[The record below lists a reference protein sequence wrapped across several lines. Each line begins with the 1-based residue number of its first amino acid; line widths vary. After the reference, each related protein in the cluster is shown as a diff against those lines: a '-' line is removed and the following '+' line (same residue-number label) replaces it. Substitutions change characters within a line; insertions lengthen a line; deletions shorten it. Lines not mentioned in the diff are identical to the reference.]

1 MPVYEYSD
9 SDNNFFSA
17 ETTDIQRPEP
27 KFGDEKLPTWTEAL
41 NPFSENKVLSDV
53 RDASFRTDN
62 TLGSY
67 LAFTSFNHFE
77 DVEGYNPFENEDELS
92 GYEGYAD
99 KFIHSG
105 SPQETIAIKERINR
119 EIQDRKLNTEAGGA
133 GIITS
138 GIMSLLDPVNWAAM
152 SLPFGTMV
160 RGGSIASTAGKFALA
175 NAAGGTITEAVLSST
190 QQTRTVE
197 ESLFNIGAD
206 AVIGGILGSAAQ
218 LVKNRG
224 KLGDSFKND
233 LLGEQQIQPQNI
245 PNNIPGDRSIGA
257 AEVFDTTLEQEAMRG
272 PSFINKTTSV
282 SPTGRLGQSPSKASR
297 QYNQQLAE
305 NNFTYEKNIEGIATP
320 AAVET
325 KVRGYEALIYKQVE
339 STNDHFI
346 AFKKSGG
353 IFNDKKLNY
362 IEFSEQVGDAMRN
375 GDRHAIPE
383 IAEAARSIRPI
394 VESTR
399 DIMIELGILDKNVK
413 VSTAESYFPRIY
425 KFDKI
430 ISDRTKFKKILA
442 DYLEETNQI
451 AVNKAQGSLDKAV
464 AGIERAENARPAA
477 DKLGAEIREAES
489 WSGKKTE
496 LLSEVDKNIRLI
508 GEKQAVA
515 DELNTLKGL
524 DKQTKKQA
532 KRQSQLERKLS
543 AIDSAEQTLPKLQ
556 RHLEILDKPRQFRNE
571 HARLSRHA
579 NSLTRFD
586 RRRQAAMRRME
597 PMDREGLEA
606 AADDIIN
613 KIIGAPSGIVSR
625 ELIPDGLTKHAG
637 FTKARTLNIP
647 DERIKD
653 FLESDVNYV
662 MENYIRQVAPEIE
675 LTKQFGRVDMADQI
689 KAITDDYSRMISE
702 FRHPKRESIEK
713 KLASAKFDKDKAK
726 FAKQLDKISK
736 EESKS
741 RAKLEK
747 RRDAD
752 LRDIRAMRDRLLG
765 TYGAPKDPASFFV
778 RAGRVARHVNF
789 LRLLGGMTLSSL
801 PDMARPIMQHGLRS
815 SLKPLGKM
823 LTNIS
828 AMRIAKA
835 DLREMGIGL
844 EYVLS
849 SRSKAFADL
858 SDPYSRRSFLERGL
872 TWSSQKFGNLTLMNQ
887 YTDVMKMWTGLITQS
902 KVLNAAK
909 AVAGGKKLSKKEITK
924 LAHIG
929 IDESMLHRIAEQYSR
944 HGEDLDG
951 LLTGHSHLWDDR
963 VVREAFQSAILKDV
977 RTTVITPGIGD
988 TPLMMSSELGKIV
1001 MQFKTFFFAT
1011 HNRALVSGIQS
1022 GDASFYYGALLQ
1034 VGLGALV
1041 YVLKSMLAG
1050 RDINTEPANLVKEGL
1065 DWSGMMGWLG
1075 EPNNVLEN
1083 LSGGTYGMSALFGA
1097 PPASRYQSRNGIG
1110 ALLGPT
1116 FDLGGDIKNITAGVL
1131 NGEFGDREVRSSRKL
1146 LPFQNLLYLAPLL
1159 NQVEDQLK

>member
-1 MPVYEYSD
+1 MPIYEMEPERILPADVNTIQQPEPVYG
-9 SDNNFFSA
+9 DN
-17 ETTDIQRPEP
+17 
-27 KFGDEKLPTWTEAL
+27 EKPSWYAPL
-41 NPFSENKVLSDV
+41 NPLDDSNDTKRL
-53 RDASFRTDN
+53 RDAAFRIDN
-62 TLGSY
+62 SVGS
-67 LAFTSFNHFE
+67 LIATIPFNQFE
-77 DVEGYNPFENEDELS
+77 AVEGYNPFEDDNTLA
-92 GYEGYAD
+92 GYEDYAD
-99 KFIHSG
+99 AFIHSQ
-105 SPQETIAIKERINR
+105 SPLETSAIKQRIDR
-119 EIQDRKLNTEAGGA
+119 QIQDRTLLAEAGGA
-133 GIITS
+133 GFTS
-138 GIMSLLDPVNWAAM
+138 SLAMGVIDPINVAAVFIPGGM
-152 SLPFGTMV
+152 AV
-160 RGGSIASTAGKFALA
+160 RGGSVARTAGTLALS
-175 NAAGGTITEAVLSST
+175 NAAAGVLSETALSAT
-190 QQTRTVE
+190 QETRTLT
-197 ESLFNIGAD
+197 ESALNVAFD
-206 AVIGGILGSAAQ
+206 ATLGGVMGSAIQ

-224 KLGDSFKND
+224 SLAAKFRND
-233 LLGEQQIQPQNI
+233 VIGEQQTQPQNI

-257 AEVFDTTLEQEAMRG
+257 AEVFDTTLEQEAIKG
-272 PSFINKTTSV
+272 PSFVNRTMNV
-282 SPTGRLGQSPSKASR
+282 SPVGRVAQSPSKIAR
-297 QYNQQLAE
+297 QVNQQLTE
-305 NNFTYEKNIEGIATP
+305 NNFTYAKNEEGIASFG
-320 AAVET
+320 AVET
-325 KVRGYEALIYKQVE
+325 AVRRFDALIYKQVE
-339 STNDHFI
+339 STRDYYKQYKQ
-346 AFKKSGG
+346 AARTGG
-353 IFNDKKLNY
+353 DTRMSH
-362 IEFSEQVGDAMRN
+362 IEFSEAVGDAMRN
-375 GDRHAIPE
+375 GDQHAIPQ
-383 IAEAARSIRPI
+383 IAEAARAIRPI
-394 VESTR
+394 VEQTK
-399 DIMIELGILDKNVK
+399 DHMVELGILREGVK
-413 VSTAESYFPRIY
+413 VTTAESYFPRIY

-430 ISDRTKFKKILA
+430 LSDRSEFKKVIA
-442 DYLEETNQI
+442 DWLGETNQI

-496 LLSEVDKNIRLI
+496 LLSEVDKNIRLV
-508 GEKQAVA
+508 GEKQAVT
-515 DELNTLKGL
+515 DELSALRGL
-524 DKQTKKQA
+524 EKQTKKQA
-532 KRQSQLERKLS
+532 KRQAQLERKLS

-597 PMDREGLEA
+597 PMAREELEA

-613 KIIGAPSGIVSR
+613 KIIGAPAGIVPG

-647 DERIKD
+647 DEWIKD

-675 LTKQFGRVDMADQI
+675 LTKRFGRVDMDGQI
-689 KAITDDYSRMISE
+689 KAITEDYNRLISE
-702 FRHPKRESIEK
+702 AATPKE
-713 KLASAKFDKDKAK
+713 
-726 FAKQLDKISK
+726 
-736 EESKS
+736 

-789 LRLLGGMTLSSL
+789 LRLLGGMTISSL

-815 SLKPLGKM
+815 ALKPLGKM
-823 LTNIS
+823 MTDIS
-828 AMRIAKA
+828 KMRIAKA

-844 EYVLS
+844 EYALS
-849 SRSKAFADL
+849 SRSKVIADL
-858 SDPYSRRSFLERGL
+858 NDPYSRRSFLERGL
-872 TWSSQKFGNLTLMNQ
+872 EWSSQKFGNFTLMNQ
-887 YTDVMKMWTGLITQS
+887 YTDTMKMWSGLITQS

-929 IDESMLHRIAEQYSR
+929 IDESMLHRIADQYSR

-1034 VGLGALV
+1034 VGLGSLV
-1041 YVLKSMLAG
+1041 YVLKSMMAG
-1050 RDINTEPANLVKEGL
+1050 REINTDPANLVKEGL

-1083 LSGGTYGMSALFGA
+1083 LSGGTYGMSAMFGG

-1131 NGEFGDREVRSSRKL
+1131 NGEFDDREVRSVRKL
-1146 LPFQNLLYLAPLL
+1146 LPFQNLFYLAPLL
-1159 NQVEDQLK
+1159 NQVEEQMK

>member
-1 MPVYEYSD
+1 MSIYEMEPERILPADVNAIQQPEPVYG
-9 SDNNFFSA
+9 DN
-17 ETTDIQRPEP
+17 
-27 KFGDEKLPTWTEAL
+27 EKPSWYAPL
-41 NPFSENKVLSDV
+41 NPLDDSNDTKRL
-53 RDASFRTDN
+53 RDAAFRIDN
-62 TLGSY
+62 SVGS
-67 LAFTSFNHFE
+67 LIATIPFNQFE
-77 DVEGYNPFENEDELS
+77 AVEGYNPFEDDNTLA
-92 GYEGYAD
+92 GYEDYAD
-99 KFIHSG
+99 AFIHSQ
-105 SPQETIAIKERINR
+105 SPLETSAIKQRIDR
-119 EIQDRKLNTEAGGA
+119 QIQDRTLLAEAGGA
-133 GIITS
+133 GFTS
-138 GIMSLLDPVNWAAM
+138 SLAMGVIDPINVAATFIPGG
-152 SLPFGTMV
+152 LAV
-160 RGGSIASTAGKFALA
+160 RGGSVARTAGTLALS
-175 NAAGGTITEAVLSST
+175 NAAAGVASEVALSNT
-190 QQTRTVE
+190 QETRTLT
-197 ESLFNIGAD
+197 ESALNVAFD
-206 AVIGGILGSAAQ
+206 ATLGGVMGSAIQ

-224 KLGDSFKND
+224 ALAAKFRND
-233 LLGEQQIQPQNI
+233 VIGEQQTQPQNI

-257 AEVFDTTLEQEAMRG
+257 AEVFDTTLEQEAIKG
-272 PSFINKTTSV
+272 PSFVNRTMNV
-282 SPTGRLGQSPSKASR
+282 SPVGRVAQSPSKIAR
-297 QYNQQLAE
+297 QVNQQLTE
-305 NNFTYEKNIEGIATP
+305 NNFTYAKNEEGIASFG
-320 AAVET
+320 AVET
-325 KVRGYEALIYKQVE
+325 AVRRFDALIYKQVE
-339 STNDHFI
+339 STRDYYKQYKQ
-346 AFKKSGG
+346 AARTGG
-353 IFNDKKLNY
+353 DTRMSH
-362 IEFSEQVGDAMRN
+362 IEFSEAVGDAMRN
-375 GDRHAIPE
+375 GDQHAIPQV
-383 IAEAARSIRPI
+383 AEAARAIRPI
-394 VESTR
+394 VEQTK
-399 DIMIELGILDKNVK
+399 DHMVELGILREGVK
-413 VSTAESYFPRIY
+413 VTTAESYFPRIY

-430 ISDRTKFKKILA
+430 LSDRSEFKKVIA
-442 DYLEETNQI
+442 DWLGETNQI

-477 DKLGAEIREAES
+477 EKLGAEIREAES

-496 LLSEVDKNIRLI
+496 LLSEVDKNVRLI
-508 GEKQAVA
+508 GEKQAVT
-515 DELNTLKGL
+515 DELSALKGL
-524 DKQTKKQA
+524 EKQTKKQA
-532 KRQSQLERKLS
+532 KRQAQLERKLS

-571 HARLSRHA
+571 HAKLTRHA

-606 AADDIIN
+606 AADNIIN
-613 KIIGAPSGIVSR
+613 KIIGAPAGIVPG

-675 LTKQFGRVDMADQI
+675 LTKRFGRVDMDGQI
-689 KAITDDYSRMISE
+689 KAITEDYNRLISE
-702 FRHPKRESIEK
+702 AATPKE
-713 KLASAKFDKDKAK
+713 
-726 FAKQLDKISK
+726 
-736 EESKS
+736 

-789 LRLLGGMTLSSL
+789 LRLLGGMTISSL

-815 SLKPLGKM
+815 ALKPLGKM
-823 LTNIS
+823 MTDIS
-828 AMRIAKA
+828 KMRIAKA

-844 EYVLS
+844 EYALS
-849 SRSKAFADL
+849 SRSKVIADL
-858 SDPYSRRSFLERGL
+858 NDPYSRRSFLERGL
-872 TWSSQKFGNLTLMNQ
+872 EWSSQKFGNFTLMNQ
-887 YTDVMKMWTGLITQS
+887 YTDTMKMWSGLITQS
-902 KVLNAAK
+902 KVLNAANV
-909 AVAGGKKLSKKEITK
+909 VAGGKKLSKKESTK

-929 IDESMLHRIAEQYSR
+929 IDESMLHRIADQYSR

-951 LLTGHSHLWDDR
+951 LLTGHSHMWDDR

-1034 VGLGALV
+1034 VGLGSLV
-1041 YVLKSMLAG
+1041 YVLKSMMAG
-1050 RDINTEPANLVKEGL
+1050 REINTDPANLVKEGL

-1083 LSGGTYGMSALFGA
+1083 LSGGTYGMSAMFGG

-1131 NGEFGDREVRSSRKL
+1131 NGEFDDREVRSVRKL
-1146 LPFQNLLYLAPLL
+1146 LPFQNLFYLAPLL
-1159 NQVEDQLK
+1159 NQVEEQLK

>member
-1 MPVYEYSD
+1 MPIYEMEPERILPADVNAIQQPEPVYG
-9 SDNNFFSA
+9 DN
-17 ETTDIQRPEP
+17 
-27 KFGDEKLPTWTEAL
+27 EKPSWYAPL
-41 NPFSENKVLSDV
+41 NPLDDSNETKRL
-53 RDASFRTDN
+53 RDAAFRIDN
-62 TLGSY
+62 SVGS
-67 LAFTSFNHFE
+67 LIATIPFNQFE
-77 DVEGYNPFENEDELS
+77 AVEGYNPFEDDNTLA
-92 GYEGYAD
+92 GYEDYAD
-99 KFIHSG
+99 AFIHSQ
-105 SPQETIAIKERINR
+105 SPLETSAIKQRIDR
-119 EIQDRKLNTEAGGA
+119 QVQDRTLLAEAGGA
-133 GIITS
+133 GFTS
-138 GIMSLLDPVNWAAM
+138 SLAMGVIDPINVAATFIPGG
-152 SLPFGTMV
+152 LAV
-160 RGGSIASTAGKFALA
+160 RGGSVARTAGTLALS
-175 NAAGGTITEAVLSST
+175 NAGAGVLSETALSAT
-190 QQTRTVE
+190 QETRTLT
-197 ESLFNIGAD
+197 ESALNVAFD
-206 AVIGGILGSAAQ
+206 ATLGGVMGSAIQ

-224 KLGDSFKND
+224 ALAAKFRND
-233 LLGEQQIQPQNI
+233 VIGEQQTQPQNI

-257 AEVFDTTLEQEAMRG
+257 AEVFDTTLEQEAIKG
-272 PSFINKTTSV
+272 PSFVNRTMNV
-282 SPTGRLGQSPSKASR
+282 SPVGRVAQSPSKIAR
-297 QYNQQLAE
+297 QVNQQLAE
-305 NNFTYEKNIEGIATP
+305 NNFTYAKNEEGIASFG
-320 AAVET
+320 AVET
-325 KVRGYEALIYKQVE
+325 AVRRFDALVYKQVE
-339 STNDHFI
+339 STRDYYKQYKQ
-346 AFKKSGG
+346 AARTGG
-353 IFNDKKLNY
+353 DTRMSH
-362 IEFSEQVGDAMRN
+362 IEFSEAVGDAMRN
-375 GDRHAIPE
+375 GDQHAIPQV
-383 IAEAARSIRPI
+383 AEAARAIRPI
-394 VESTR
+394 VEQTKNH
-399 DIMIELGILDKNVK
+399 MVELGILREGVK
-413 VSTAESYFPRIY
+413 VTTAESYFPRIY

-430 ISDRTKFKKILA
+430 LSDRSEFKKVIA
-442 DYLEETNQI
+442 DWLGETNQI
-451 AVNKAQGSLDKAV
+451 AVNKAQGGLDKAV

-477 DKLGAEIREAES
+477 EKLGAEIREAES

-515 DELNTLKGL
+515 DELSALRRL

-532 KRQSQLERKLS
+532 KRQAQLERKLS

-571 HARLSRHA
+571 HAKLTRHA

-597 PMDREGLEA
+597 PMAREELEA

-613 KIIGAPSGIVSR
+613 KIIGAPAGIVPG

-675 LTKQFGRVDMADQI
+675 LTKRFGRVDMDGQI
-689 KAITDDYSRMISE
+689 KAITEDYNRLISE
-702 FRHPKRESIEK
+702 AATPKE
-713 KLASAKFDKDKAK
+713 
-726 FAKQLDKISK
+726 
-736 EESKS
+736 

-765 TYGAPKDPASFFV
+765 TYGAPKDPSSFFV

-789 LRLLGGMTLSSL
+789 LRLLGGMTISSL

-815 SLKPLGKM
+815 ALKPLGKM
-823 LTNIS
+823 MTDIS
-828 AMRIAKA
+828 KMRIAKA

-844 EYVLS
+844 EYALS
-849 SRSKAFADL
+849 SRSKVIADL
-858 SDPYSRRSFLERGL
+858 NDPYSRRSFLERGL
-872 TWSSQKFGNLTLMNQ
+872 EWSSQKFGNFTLMNQ
-887 YTDVMKMWTGLITQS
+887 YTDTMKMWSGLITQS
-902 KVLNAAK
+902 KVLNAANV
-909 AVAGGKKLSKKEITK
+909 VAGGKKLSKKEITK

-929 IDESMLHRIAEQYSR
+929 IDESMLHRIADQYSR

-1034 VGLGALV
+1034 VGLGSLV
-1041 YVLKSMLAG
+1041 YVLKSMMAG
-1050 RDINTEPANLVKEGL
+1050 REINTDPANLVKEGL

-1083 LSGGTYGMSALFGA
+1083 LSGGTYGMSAMFGG

-1131 NGEFGDREVRSSRKL
+1131 NGEFDDREVRSVRKL
-1146 LPFQNLLYLAPLL
+1146 LPFQNLFYLAPLL
-1159 NQVEDQLK
+1159 NQVEEQMK

>member
-1 MPVYEYSD
+1 MPIYEMEPERILSADVNAIQQPEPVYG
-9 SDNNFFSA
+9 DN
-17 ETTDIQRPEP
+17 
-27 KFGDEKLPTWTEAL
+27 EKPSWYAPL
-41 NPFSENKVLSDV
+41 NPLDDSNETKRL
-53 RDASFRTDN
+53 RDAAFRIDN
-62 TLGSY
+62 SVGS
-67 LAFTSFNHFE
+67 LIATIPFNQFE
-77 DVEGYNPFENEDELS
+77 AVEGYNPFEDDNTLA
-92 GYEGYAD
+92 GYEDYAD
-99 KFIHSG
+99 AFIHSQ
-105 SPQETIAIKERINR
+105 SPLETSAIKQRIDR
-119 EIQDRKLNTEAGGA
+119 QIQDRTLLAEAGGA
-133 GIITS
+133 GFTS
-138 GIMSLLDPVNWAAM
+138 SLAMGVIDPINVAATFIPGG
-152 SLPFGTMV
+152 LAV
-160 RGGSIASTAGKFALA
+160 RGGSVARTAGTLALS
-175 NAAGGTITEAVLSST
+175 NAGAGVLSETALSAT
-190 QQTRTVE
+190 QETRTLT
-197 ESLFNIGAD
+197 ESALNVTFD
-206 AVIGGILGSAAQ
+206 ATLGGVMGSAIQ

-224 KLGDSFKND
+224 ALAVKFRND
-233 LLGEQQIQPQNI
+233 VIGEQQTQLQNI

-257 AEVFDTTLEQEAMRG
+257 AEVFDTTLEQEAIKG
-272 PSFINKTTSV
+272 PSFVNRTMNV
-282 SPTGRLGQSPSKASR
+282 SPVGRVAQSPSKIAR
-297 QYNQQLAE
+297 QVNQQLAE
-305 NNFTYEKNIEGIATP
+305 NNFTYAKNEEGIASFG
-320 AAVET
+320 AVET
-325 KVRGYEALIYKQVE
+325 AVRRFDALVYKQVE
-339 STNDHFI
+339 STRDYYKQYKQ
-346 AFKKSGG
+346 AARTGG
-353 IFNDKKLNY
+353 DTSMSH
-362 IEFSEQVGDAMRN
+362 IEFSEAVGDAMRN
-375 GDRHAIPE
+375 GDQHAIPQV
-383 IAEAARSIRPI
+383 AEAARAIRPI
-394 VESTR
+394 VEQTKNH
-399 DIMIELGILDKNVK
+399 MVELGILREGVK
-413 VSTAESYFPRIY
+413 VTTAESYFPRIY

-430 ISDRTKFKKILA
+430 LSDRSEFKKVIA
-442 DYLEETNQI
+442 DWLGETNQI

-477 DKLGAEIREAES
+477 EKLGAEIREAES

-508 GEKQAVA
+508 GEKQAIT
-515 DELNTLKGL
+515 DELSALRGL
-524 DKQTKKQA
+524 EKQTKKQA
-532 KRQSQLERKLS
+532 KRQAQLESKLS

-597 PMDREGLEA
+597 PMAREELEA

-613 KIIGAPSGIVSR
+613 KIIGAPAGIVPG

-675 LTKQFGRVDMADQI
+675 LTKRFGRVDMDGQI
-689 KAITDDYSRMISE
+689 KAITEDYNRLISE
-702 FRHPKRESIEK
+702 AATPK
-713 KLASAKFDKDKAK
+713 D
-726 FAKQLDKISK
+726 
-736 EESKS
+736 

-765 TYGAPKDPASFFV
+765 TYGAPKDPSSFFV

-789 LRLLGGMTLSSL
+789 LRLLGGMTISSL

-815 SLKPLGKM
+815 ALKPLGKM
-823 LTNIS
+823 MTDIS
-828 AMRIAKA
+828 KMRIAKA

-844 EYVLS
+844 EYALS
-849 SRSKAFADL
+849 SRSKVIADL
-858 SDPYSRRSFLERGL
+858 NDPYSRRSFLERGL
-872 TWSSQKFGNLTLMNQ
+872 EWSSQKFGNFTLMNQ
-887 YTDVMKMWTGLITQS
+887 YTDTMKMWSGLITQS
-902 KVLNAAK
+902 KVLNAAN

-929 IDESMLHRIAEQYSR
+929 IDESMLHRIAYQYSR

-963 VVREAFQSAILKDV
+963 IVREAFQSAILKDV

-1034 VGLGALV
+1034 VGMGSLV
-1041 YVLKSMLAG
+1041 YVLKSMMAG
-1050 RDINTEPANLVKEGL
+1050 REINTDPANLVKEGL

-1083 LSGGTYGMSALFGA
+1083 LSGGTYGMSAMFGG

-1131 NGEFGDREVRSSRKL
+1131 NGEFDDREVRSIRKL
-1146 LPFQNLLYLAPLL
+1146 LPFQNLFYLAPLL
-1159 NQVEDQLK
+1159 NQVEDQMK

>member
-1 MPVYEYSD
+1 MPIYEMEPERILPADVNAIQQPEPVYG
-9 SDNNFFSA
+9 DN
-17 ETTDIQRPEP
+17 
-27 KFGDEKLPTWTEAL
+27 EKPSWYAPL
-41 NPFSENKVLSDV
+41 NPLDDSNDTKRL
-53 RDASFRTDN
+53 RDAAFRIDN
-62 TLGSY
+62 SVGS
-67 LAFTSFNHFE
+67 LIATIPFNQFE
-77 DVEGYNPFENEDELS
+77 AVEGYNPFEDDNTLA
-92 GYEGYAD
+92 GYEDYAD
-99 KFIHSG
+99 AFIHSQ
-105 SPQETIAIKERINR
+105 SPLETSAIKQRIDR
-119 EIQDRKLNTEAGGA
+119 QIQDRTLLAEAGGA
-133 GIITS
+133 GFTS
-138 GIMSLLDPVNWAAM
+138 SLAMGVIDPINVAATFIPGG
-152 SLPFGTMV
+152 LAV
-160 RGGSIASTAGKFALA
+160 RGGSVARTAGTLALS
-175 NAAGGTITEAVLSST
+175 NAAAGVASEVALSNT
-190 QQTRTVE
+190 QETRTLT
-197 ESLFNIGAD
+197 ESALNVAFD
-206 AVIGGILGSAAQ
+206 ATLGGVMGSAIQ

-224 KLGDSFKND
+224 ALAAKFRND
-233 LLGEQQIQPQNI
+233 VIGEQQTQPQNI

-257 AEVFDTTLEQEAMRG
+257 AEVFDTTLEQEAIKG
-272 PSFINKTTSV
+272 PSFVNRTMNV
-282 SPTGRLGQSPSKASR
+282 SPVGRVAQSPSKIAR
-297 QYNQQLAE
+297 QVNQQLAE
-305 NNFTYEKNIEGIATP
+305 NNFTYAKNEEGIASFG
-320 AAVET
+320 AVET
-325 KVRGYEALIYKQVE
+325 AVRRFDALIYKQVE
-339 STNDHFI
+339 STRDYYKQYKQ
-346 AFKKSGG
+346 AARTGG
-353 IFNDKKLNY
+353 DTRMSH
-362 IEFSEQVGDAMRN
+362 IEFSEAVGDAMRN
-375 GDRHAIPE
+375 GDQHAIPQV
-383 IAEAARSIRPI
+383 AEAARAIRPI
-394 VESTR
+394 VEQTKNH
-399 DIMIELGILDKNVK
+399 MVELGILREGVK
-413 VSTAESYFPRIY
+413 VTTAESYFPRIY

-430 ISDRTKFKKILA
+430 LSDRSEFKKVIA
-442 DYLEETNQI
+442 DWLGETNQI

-477 DKLGAEIREAES
+477 EKLGTEIREAES

-496 LLSEVDKNIRLI
+496 LLSEVDKNVRLI
-508 GEKQAVA
+508 GEKQAVT
-515 DELNTLKGL
+515 DELSALRGL
-524 DKQTKKQA
+524 EKQTKKQA
-532 KRQSQLERKLS
+532 KRQAQLERKLS

-571 HARLSRHA
+571 HAKLTRHA

-613 KIIGAPSGIVSR
+613 KIIGAPAGIVPG

-675 LTKQFGRVDMADQI
+675 LTKRFGRVDMDGQI
-689 KAITDDYSRMISE
+689 KAITEDYNRLISE
-702 FRHPKRESIEK
+702 ATTPKE
-713 KLASAKFDKDKAK
+713 
-726 FAKQLDKISK
+726 
-736 EESKS
+736 

-747 RRDAD
+747 RREAD

-789 LRLLGGMTLSSL
+789 LRLLGGMTISSL

-815 SLKPLGKM
+815 ALKPLGKM
-823 LTNIS
+823 MTDIS
-828 AMRIAKA
+828 KMRIAKA

-844 EYVLS
+844 EYALS
-849 SRSKAFADL
+849 SRSKVIADL
-858 SDPYSRRSFLERGL
+858 NDPYSRRSFLERGL
-872 TWSSQKFGNLTLMNQ
+872 EWSSQKFGNFTLMNQ
-887 YTDVMKMWTGLITQS
+887 YTDTMKMWSGLITQS
-902 KVLNAAK
+902 KVLDAAN

-929 IDESMLHRIAEQYSR
+929 IDESMLHRIADQYSR

-951 LLTGHSHLWDDR
+951 LLTGHSHMWDDS

-1034 VGLGALV
+1034 VGLGSLV
-1041 YVLKSMLAG
+1041 YVLKSMMAG
-1050 RDINTEPANLVKEGL
+1050 REINTDPANLVKEGL

-1083 LSGGTYGMSALFGA
+1083 LSGGTYGMSAMFGG

-1131 NGEFGDREVRSSRKL
+1131 NGEFDDREVRSVRKL
-1146 LPFQNLLYLAPLL
+1146 LPFQNLFYLAPLL
-1159 NQVEDQLK
+1159 NQVEEQMK

>member
-1 MPVYEYSD
+1 MPIYEMEPERVLSADVNAIQQPEPVYG
-9 SDNNFFSA
+9 DN
-17 ETTDIQRPEP
+17 
-27 KFGDEKLPTWTEAL
+27 EKPSWYAPL
-41 NPFSENKVLSDV
+41 NPLDDSNETKRL
-53 RDASFRTDN
+53 RDAAFRIDN
-62 TLGSY
+62 SVGS
-67 LAFTSFNHFE
+67 LIATIPFNQFE
-77 DVEGYNPFENEDELS
+77 AVDGYNPFEDDNTLA
-92 GYEGYAD
+92 GYEDYAD
-99 KFIHSG
+99 AFIHSQ
-105 SPQETIAIKERINR
+105 SPLETSAIKQRIDR
-119 EIQDRKLNTEAGGA
+119 QIQDRKLLAEAGGA
-133 GIITS
+133 GFTS
-138 GIMSLLDPVNWAAM
+138 SLAMGVIDPINVAATFIPGGM
-152 SLPFGTMV
+152 AV
-160 RGGSIASTAGKFALA
+160 RGGSVVRTAGTLALS
-175 NAAGGTITEAVLSST
+175 NAGAGVLSETALSAT
-190 QQTRTVE
+190 QETRTLT
-197 ESLFNIGAD
+197 ESALNVAFD
-206 AVIGGILGSAAQ
+206 ATLGGVMGSAIQ

-224 KLGDSFKND
+224 ALAAKFRND
-233 LLGEQQIQPQNI
+233 VIGEQQTQPQNI

-257 AEVFDTTLEQEAMRG
+257 AEVFDTTLEQEAIKG
-272 PSFINKTTSV
+272 PSFVNRTMNV
-282 SPTGRLGQSPSKASR
+282 SPVGRVAQSPSKIAR
-297 QYNQQLAE
+297 QVNQQLAE
-305 NNFTYEKNIEGIATP
+305 NNFTYAKNEEGIASFG
-320 AAVET
+320 AVET
-325 KVRGYEALIYKQVE
+325 AVRRFDALIYKQVE
-339 STNDHFI
+339 STRDYYKQYKQ
-346 AFKKSGG
+346 AARTGG
-353 IFNDKKLNY
+353 DTRMSH
-362 IEFSEQVGDAMRN
+362 IEFSEAVGDAMRN
-375 GDRHAIPE
+375 GDQHAIPQV
-383 IAEAARSIRPI
+383 AEAARAIRPI
-394 VESTR
+394 VEQTKNH
-399 DIMIELGILDKNVK
+399 MVELGILREGVK
-413 VSTAESYFPRIY
+413 VTTAESYFPRIY

-430 ISDRTKFKKILA
+430 LSDRSEFKKVIA
-442 DYLEETNQI
+442 DWLGETNQI

-464 AGIERAENARPAA
+464 AGIERAENARPVA

-496 LLSEVDKNIRLI
+496 LLSEVDKNVRLI
-508 GEKQAVA
+508 GEKQAVT
-515 DELNTLKGL
+515 DELSALRGL
-524 DKQTKKQA
+524 EKQTKKQA
-532 KRQSQLERKLS
+532 KRQAQLERKLS
-543 AIDSAEQTLPKLQ
+543 AIDSAEQSLPKLQ
-556 RHLEILDKPRQFRNE
+556 RHLEILDKPRQFSNQY
-571 HARLSRHA
+571 ARLSRHA

-597 PMDREGLEA
+597 PMAREELEA

-613 KIIGAPSGIVSR
+613 KIIGAPAGIVPG

-675 LTKQFGRVDMADQI
+675 LTKRFGRVDMDGQI
-689 KAITDDYSRMISE
+689 KSITEDYNRLISE
-702 FRHPKRESIEK
+702 AATPKE
-713 KLASAKFDKDKAK
+713 
-726 FAKQLDKISK
+726 
-736 EESKS
+736 

-789 LRLLGGMTLSSL
+789 LRLLGGMTISSL

-815 SLKPLGKM
+815 ALKPLGKM
-823 LTNIS
+823 MTDIS
-828 AMRIAKA
+828 KMRIAKA

-844 EYVLS
+844 EYALS
-849 SRSKAFADL
+849 SRSKVIADL
-858 SDPYSRRSFLERGL
+858 NDPYSRRSFLERGL
-872 TWSSQKFGNLTLMNQ
+872 EWSSQKFGNFTLMNQ
-887 YTDVMKMWTGLITQS
+887 YTDTMKMWSGLITQS
-902 KVLNAAK
+902 KVLNAANV
-909 AVAGGKKLSKKEITK
+909 VAGGKKLSKKEIAK

-929 IDESMLHRIAEQYSR
+929 IDESMLHRIADQYSR

-963 VVREAFQSAILKDV
+963 VVREAFQNAILKDV

-1034 VGLGALV
+1034 VGLGSLV
-1041 YVLKSMLAG
+1041 YVLKSMMAG
-1050 RDINTEPANLVKEGL
+1050 REINTDPANLVKEGL

-1083 LSGGTYGMSALFGA
+1083 LSGGTYGMSAMFGG

-1131 NGEFGDREVRSSRKL
+1131 NGEFDDREVRSVRKL
-1146 LPFQNLLYLAPLL
+1146 LPFQNLFYLAPLL
-1159 NQVEDQLK
+1159 NQVEEQMK

>member
-1 MPVYEYSD
+1 MPIYEMEPERILPADVNAIQQPEPVYG
-9 SDNNFFSA
+9 DN
-17 ETTDIQRPEP
+17 
-27 KFGDEKLPTWTEAL
+27 EKPSWYAPL
-41 NPFSENKVLSDV
+41 NPLDDSNETKRL
-53 RDASFRTDN
+53 RDAAFRIDN
-62 TLGSY
+62 SVGS
-67 LAFTSFNHFE
+67 LIATMPFNQFE
-77 DVEGYNPFENEDELS
+77 AVDGYNPFEDDNTLA
-92 GYEGYAD
+92 GYEDYAD
-99 KFIHSG
+99 AFIHSQ
-105 SPQETIAIKERINR
+105 SPLETSAIKQRIDR
-119 EIQDRKLNTEAGGA
+119 QIQDRKLLAEAGGA
-133 GIITS
+133 GFTS
-138 GIMSLLDPVNWAAM
+138 SLAMGVIDPINVAATFIPGG
-152 SLPFGTMV
+152 LAV
-160 RGGSIASTAGKFALA
+160 RGGSVARTAGTLALS
-175 NAAGGTITEAVLSST
+175 NAGAGVLSETALSAT
-190 QQTRTVE
+190 QETRTLT
-197 ESLFNIGAD
+197 ESALNVAFD
-206 AVIGGILGSAAQ
+206 ATLGGVMGSAIQ

-224 KLGDSFKND
+224 ALAAKFRND
-233 LLGEQQIQPQNI
+233 VIGEQQTQPQNI

-257 AEVFDTTLEQEAMRG
+257 AEVFDTTLEQEAIKG
-272 PSFINKTTSV
+272 PSFVNRTMNV
-282 SPTGRLGQSPSKASR
+282 SPVGRVAQSPSKIAR
-297 QYNQQLAE
+297 QVNQQLAE
-305 NNFTYEKNIEGIATP
+305 NNFTYAKNEEGIASFG
-320 AAVET
+320 AVET
-325 KVRGYEALIYKQVE
+325 AVRRFDALVYKQVE
-339 STNDHFI
+339 STRDYYKQYKQ
-346 AFKKSGG
+346 AARTGG
-353 IFNDKKLNY
+353 DTRMSH
-362 IEFSEQVGDAMRN
+362 IEFSEAVGDAMRN
-375 GDRHAIPE
+375 GDQHAIPQV
-383 IAEAARSIRPI
+383 AEAARAIRPI
-394 VESTR
+394 VEQTKNH
-399 DIMIELGILDKNVK
+399 MVELGILREGVK
-413 VSTAESYFPRIY
+413 VTTAESYFPRIY

-430 ISDRTKFKKILA
+430 LSDRSEFKKVIA
-442 DYLEETNQI
+442 DWLGETNQI

-477 DKLGAEIREAES
+477 EKLGAEIREAES

-515 DELNTLKGL
+515 DELSALRRL

-532 KRQSQLERKLS
+532 KRQAQLERKLS
-543 AIDSAEQTLPKLQ
+543 AIDSAEQSLPKLQ

-597 PMDREGLEA
+597 PMAREELEA

-613 KIIGAPSGIVSR
+613 KIIGAPAGIVPG

-675 LTKQFGRVDMADQI
+675 LTKRFGRVDMDGQI
-689 KAITDDYSRMISE
+689 KAITEDYNRLISE
-702 FRHPKRESIEK
+702 ATTPKE
-713 KLASAKFDKDKAK
+713 
-726 FAKQLDKISK
+726 
-736 EESKS
+736 

-789 LRLLGGMTLSSL
+789 LRLLGGMTISSL

-815 SLKPLGKM
+815 ALKPLGKM
-823 LTNIS
+823 MTDIS
-828 AMRIAKA
+828 KMRIAKA

-844 EYVLS
+844 EYALS
-849 SRSKAFADL
+849 SRSKVIADL
-858 SDPYSRRSFLERGL
+858 NDPYSRRSFLERGL
-872 TWSSQKFGNLTLMNQ
+872 EWSSQKFGNFTLMNQ
-887 YTDVMKMWTGLITQS
+887 YTDTMKMWSGLITQS
-902 KVLNAAK
+902 KVLNAAN

-929 IDESMLHRIAEQYSR
+929 IDESMLHRIADQYSR

-1034 VGLGALV
+1034 VGLGSLV
-1041 YVLKSMLAG
+1041 YVLKSMMAG
-1050 RDINTEPANLVKEGL
+1050 REINTDPANLVKEGL

-1083 LSGGTYGMSALFGA
+1083 LSGGTYGMSAMFGG

-1131 NGEFGDREVRSSRKL
+1131 NGEFDDREVRSVRKL
-1146 LPFQNLLYLAPLL
+1146 LPFQNLFYLAPLL
-1159 NQVEDQLK
+1159 NQVEEQMK

>member
-1 MPVYEYSD
+1 MPIYEMEPEHILPAD
-9 SDNNFFSA
+9 VN
-17 ETTDIQRPEP
+17 TIQQPEP
-27 KFGDEKLPTWTEAL
+27 RYGDHDDLSWYSPL
-41 NPFSENKVLSDV
+41 NPFDDRNEVKQL
-53 RDASFRTDN
+53 REASFRIDN
-62 TLGSY
+62 SVGS
-67 LAFTSFNHFE
+67 LIATIPFNQFE
-77 DVEGYNPFENEDELS
+77 AVEGYNPFEDENTLA
-92 GYEGYAD
+92 GYEDYAD
-99 KFIHSG
+99 AFIHSQ
-105 SPQETIAIKERINR
+105 SPQETSAIKQRINR
-119 EIQDRKLNTEAGGA
+119 QMQDITLRNESGAAGFFSSVAMGV
-133 GIITS
+133 I
-138 GIMSLLDPVNWAAM
+138 DPINVAATFIPGG
-152 SLPFGTMV
+152 LAV
-160 RGGSIASTAGKFALA
+160 RGGSVARTAGTLALS
-175 NAAGGTITEAVLSST
+175 NAGAGVLSETALSAT
-190 QQTRTVE
+190 QETRTLT
-197 ESLFNIGAD
+197 ESALNVAFD
-206 AVIGGILGSAAQ
+206 ATLGGVMGSAIQ

-224 KLGDSFKND
+224 ALAAKFRND
-233 LLGEQQIQPQNI
+233 VIGEQQTQPQNI

-257 AEVFDTTLEQEAMRG
+257 AEVFDTTLEQEAIKG
-272 PSFINKTTSV
+272 PSFVNRTMNV
-282 SPTGRLGQSPSKASR
+282 SPVGRVAQSPSKIAR
-297 QYNQQLAE
+297 QINQQLAE
-305 NNFTYEKNIEGIATP
+305 NNFTYAKNTEGIASFG
-320 AAVET
+320 AAET
-325 KVRGYEALIYKQVE
+325 AVRRFDALIYKQVE
-339 STNDHFI
+339 STKDHYRQYKQ
-346 AFKKSGG
+346 AARTGG
-353 IFNDKKLNY
+353 DTRMSH
-362 IEFSEQVGDAMRN
+362 IEFSEAVGDAMRN
-375 GDRHAIPE
+375 GDQHAIPQV
-383 IAEAARSIRPI
+383 AEAARAIRPI
-394 VESTR
+394 VEQTKNH
-399 DIMIELGILDKNVK
+399 MVELGILREGVK
-413 VSTAESYFPRIY
+413 VTTAESYFPRIY

-430 ISDRTKFKKILA
+430 LSDRSEFKKVIA
-442 DYLEETNQI
+442 DWLGETNQI

-477 DKLGAEIREAES
+477 EKLGAEIREAES

-515 DELNTLKGL
+515 DELSTLRRL

-532 KRQSQLERKLS
+532 KRQAQLERKLS
-543 AIDSAEQTLPKLQ
+543 AIDSAEQSLPKLQ

-597 PMDREGLEA
+597 PMAREELEA

-613 KIIGAPSGIVSR
+613 KIIGAPAGIVPG

-675 LTKQFGRVDMADQI
+675 LTKRFGRVDMDGQI
-689 KAITDDYSRMISE
+689 KAITEDYNRLISE
-702 FRHPKRESIEK
+702 AATPKE
-713 KLASAKFDKDKAK
+713 
-726 FAKQLDKISK
+726 
-736 EESKS
+736 

-765 TYGAPKDPASFFV
+765 TYGAPKDPSSFFV

-789 LRLLGGMTLSSL
+789 LRLLGGMTISSL

-815 SLKPLGKM
+815 ALKPLGKM
-823 LTNIS
+823 MTDIS
-828 AMRIAKA
+828 KMRIAKA

-844 EYVLS
+844 EYALS
-849 SRSKAFADL
+849 SRSKVIADL
-858 SDPYSRRSFLERGL
+858 NDPYSRRSFLERGL
-872 TWSSQKFGNLTLMNQ
+872 EWSSQKFGNFTLMNQ
-887 YTDVMKMWTGLITQS
+887 YTDTMKMWSGLITQS
-902 KVLNAAK
+902 KVLNAAN
-909 AVAGGKKLSKKEITK
+909 AVASGKKLSKKEITK

-929 IDESMLHRIAEQYSR
+929 IDESMLHRIADQYSR

-1034 VGLGALV
+1034 VGLGSLV
-1041 YVLKSMLAG
+1041 YVLKSMMAG
-1050 RDINTEPANLVKEGL
+1050 REINTDPANLVKEGM

-1083 LSGGTYGMSALFGA
+1083 LSGGTYGMSAMFGG

-1131 NGEFGDREVRSSRKL
+1131 NGEFDDREVRSVRKL
-1146 LPFQNLLYLAPLL
+1146 LPFQNLFYLAPLL
-1159 NQVEDQLK
+1159 NQVEEQLK

>member
-1 MPVYEYSD
+1 MPIYEMEPERILPAD
-9 SDNNFFSA
+9 VNA
-17 ETTDIQRPEP
+17 IQQPEP
-27 KFGDEKLPTWTEAL
+27 RYGDHDDLSWYSPL
-41 NPFSENKVLSDV
+41 NPFDDRNEVKQL
-53 RDASFRTDN
+53 REASFRIDN
-62 TLGSY
+62 SVGS
-67 LAFTSFNHFE
+67 LIATIPFNQFE
-77 DVEGYNPFENEDELS
+77 AVEGYNPFEDENTLA
-92 GYEGYAD
+92 GYEDYAD
-99 KFIHSG
+99 AFIHSQ
-105 SPQETIAIKERINR
+105 SPQETSAIKQRINR
-119 EIQDRKLNTEAGGA
+119 QMQDITLRNESGAAGFFSSVAMGV
-133 GIITS
+133 I
-138 GIMSLLDPVNWAAM
+138 DPINVAATFIPGG
-152 SLPFGTMV
+152 LAV
-160 RGGSIASTAGKFALA
+160 RGGSVARTAGTLALS
-175 NAAGGTITEAVLSST
+175 NAGAGVLSETALSAT
-190 QQTRTVE
+190 QETRTLT
-197 ESLFNIGAD
+197 ESALNVAFD
-206 AVIGGILGSAAQ
+206 ATLGGVMGSAIQ

-224 KLGDSFKND
+224 ALAAKFRND
-233 LLGEQQIQPQNI
+233 VIGEQQTQPQNI

-257 AEVFDTTLEQEAMRG
+257 AEVFDTTLEQEAIKG
-272 PSFINKTTSV
+272 PSFVNRTMNV
-282 SPTGRLGQSPSKASR
+282 SPVGRVAQSPSKIAR
-297 QYNQQLAE
+297 QVNQQLAE
-305 NNFTYEKNIEGIATP
+305 NNFTYAKNEEGIASFG
-320 AAVET
+320 AVET
-325 KVRGYEALIYKQVE
+325 AVRCFDALIYKQVE
-339 STNDHFI
+339 STRDYYKQYKQ
-346 AFKKSGG
+346 AARTGG
-353 IFNDKKLNY
+353 DTRMSH
-362 IEFSEQVGDAMRN
+362 IEFSEAVGDAMRN
-375 GDRHAIPE
+375 GDQHAIPQV
-383 IAEAARSIRPI
+383 AEAARAIRPI
-394 VESTR
+394 VEQTKNH
-399 DIMIELGILDKNVK
+399 MVELGILREGVK
-413 VSTAESYFPRIY
+413 VTTAESYFPRIY

-430 ISDRTKFKKILA
+430 LSDRSEFKKIIA
-442 DYLEETNQI
+442 DWLGETNQI

-477 DKLGAEIREAES
+477 EKLGAEIREAES

-515 DELNTLKGL
+515 DELSALRGL

-532 KRQSQLERKLS
+532 KRQAQLERKLS
-543 AIDSAEQTLPKLQ
+543 AIDSAEQSLPKLQ

-571 HARLSRHA
+571 YARLSRHA

-597 PMDREGLEA
+597 PMAREELEA

-613 KIIGAPSGIVSR
+613 KIIGAPAGIVPG

-675 LTKQFGRVDMADQI
+675 LTKRFGRVDMDGQI
-689 KAITDDYSRMISE
+689 KAITEDYNRLISE
-702 FRHPKRESIEK
+702 AATPKE
-713 KLASAKFDKDKAK
+713 
-726 FAKQLDKISK
+726 
-736 EESKS
+736 

-789 LRLLGGMTLSSL
+789 LRLLGGMTISSL

-815 SLKPLGKM
+815 ALKPLGKM
-823 LTNIS
+823 MTDIS
-828 AMRIAKA
+828 KMRIAKA

-844 EYVLS
+844 EYALS
-849 SRSKAFADL
+849 SRSKVIADL
-858 SDPYSRRSFLERGL
+858 NDPYSRRSFLERGL
-872 TWSSQKFGNLTLMNQ
+872 EWSSQKFGNFTLMNQ
-887 YTDVMKMWTGLITQS
+887 YTDTMKMWSGLITQS
-902 KVLNAAK
+902 KVLNAAN

-929 IDESMLHRIAEQYSR
+929 IDESMLHRIADQYSR

-963 VVREAFQSAILKDV
+963 VVREAFQNAILKDV

-1034 VGLGALV
+1034 VGLGSLV
-1041 YVLKSMLAG
+1041 YVLKSMMAG
-1050 RDINTEPANLVKEGL
+1050 REINTDPANLVKEGL

-1083 LSGGTYGMSALFGA
+1083 LSGGTYGMSAMFGG

-1131 NGEFGDREVRSSRKL
+1131 NGEFDDREVRSVRKL
-1146 LPFQNLLYLAPLL
+1146 LPFQNLFYLAPLL
-1159 NQVEDQLK
+1159 NQVEGQMK

>member
-1 MPVYEYSD
+1 MPIYEMEPERILPAD
-9 SDNNFFSA
+9 VNA
-17 ETTDIQRPEP
+17 MQQPEP
-27 KFGDEKLPTWTEAL
+27 RYGDNDDLSWYSPL
-41 NPFSENKVLSDV
+41 NPFDDRNKVKQL
-53 RDASFRTDN
+53 REASFRIDN
-62 TLGSY
+62 SVGS
-67 LAFTSFNHFE
+67 LIATIPFNQFE
-77 DVEGYNPFENEDELS
+77 AVDGYNPFEDENILA
-92 GYEGYAD
+92 GYEDYAD
-99 KFIHSG
+99 AFIHSQ
-105 SPQETIAIKERINR
+105 SPQETSAIKQRINR
-119 EIQDRKLNTEAGGA
+119 QMQDITLRNESGAAGFFSSVAMGV
-133 GIITS
+133 I
-138 GIMSLLDPVNWAAM
+138 DPINVAATFIPGG
-152 SLPFGTMV
+152 LAV
-160 RGGSIASTAGKFALA
+160 RGGSVARTAGTLALS
-175 NAAGGTITEAVLSST
+175 NAGAGVLSETALSAT
-190 QQTRTVE
+190 QETRTLT
-197 ESLFNIGAD
+197 ESALNVAFD
-206 AVIGGILGSAAQ
+206 ATLGGVMGSAIQ

-224 KLGDSFKND
+224 ALAAKFRND
-233 LLGEQQIQPQNI
+233 VIGEQQTQPQNI

-257 AEVFDTTLEQEAMRG
+257 AEVFDTTLEQEAIKG
-272 PSFINKTTSV
+272 PSFVNRTMNV
-282 SPTGRLGQSPSKASR
+282 SPVGRVAQSPSKIAR
-297 QYNQQLAE
+297 QVNQQLAE
-305 NNFTYEKNIEGIATP
+305 NNFTYAKNEEGIASFG
-320 AAVET
+320 AVET
-325 KVRGYEALIYKQVE
+325 AVRRFDALIYKQVE
-339 STNDHFI
+339 STRDYYKQYKQAARTGDDTRMSH
-346 AFKKSGG
+346 
-353 IFNDKKLNY
+353 
-362 IEFSEQVGDAMRN
+362 IEFSEAVGDAMRN
-375 GDRHAIPE
+375 GDQHAIPQV
-383 IAEAARSIRPI
+383 AEAARAIRPI
-394 VESTR
+394 VEQTKNH
-399 DIMIELGILDKNVK
+399 MVELGILREGVK
-413 VSTAESYFPRIY
+413 VTTAESYFPRIY

-430 ISDRTKFKKILA
+430 LSDRSEFKKVIA
-442 DYLEETNQI
+442 DWLGETNQI

-464 AGIERAENARPAA
+464 AGIERAENSRPAA
-477 DKLGAEIREAES
+477 EKLGAEIREAES

-508 GEKQAVA
+508 GEKQAVT
-515 DELNTLKGL
+515 DELSALRGL
-524 DKQTKKQA
+524 EKQTKKQA
-532 KRQSQLERKLS
+532 KRQAQLERKLS
-543 AIDSAEQTLPKLQ
+543 VIDGAEQTLPKLQ

-579 NSLTRFD
+579 NSLARFD

-597 PMDREGLEA
+597 PMAREELEA

-613 KIIGAPSGIVSR
+613 KIIGAPAGIVPG

-662 MENYIRQVAPEIE
+662 IENYIRQVAPEIE
-675 LTKQFGRVDMADQI
+675 LTKRFGRVDMDGQI
-689 KAITDDYSRMISE
+689 KAITEDYNRLISE
-702 FRHPKRESIEK
+702 AATPK
-713 KLASAKFDKDKAK
+713 D
-726 FAKQLDKISK
+726 
-736 EESKS
+736 

-765 TYGAPKDPASFFV
+765 TYGAPKDPSSFFV

-789 LRLLGGMTLSSL
+789 LRLLGGMTISSL

-815 SLKPLGKM
+815 ALKPLGKM
-823 LTNIS
+823 MTDIS
-828 AMRIAKA
+828 KMRIAKA

-844 EYVLS
+844 EYALS
-849 SRSKAFADL
+849 SRSKVIADL
-858 SDPYSRRSFLERGL
+858 NDPYSRRSFLERGL
-872 TWSSQKFGNLTLMNQ
+872 EWSSQKFGNFTLMNQ
-887 YTDVMKMWTGLITQS
+887 YTDTMKMWSGLITQS
-902 KVLNAAK
+902 KVLNAAN

-929 IDESMLHRIAEQYSR
+929 IDESMLRRIADQYSL

-1034 VGLGALV
+1034 VGLGSLV
-1041 YVLKSMLAG
+1041 YVLKSMMAG
-1050 RDINTEPANLVKEGL
+1050 REINTDPANLVKEGL

-1075 EPNNVLEN
+1075 EPNNALEN
-1083 LSGGTYGMSALFGA
+1083 LSGGTYGMSAMFGG

-1131 NGEFGDREVRSSRKL
+1131 NGEFDDREVRSVRKL
-1146 LPFQNLLYLAPLL
+1146 LPFQNLFYLAPLL
-1159 NQVEDQLK
+1159 NQVEEQMK

>member
-1 MPVYEYSD
+1 MPIYEMEPERILSADVNAMQQPEPVYG
-9 SDNNFFSA
+9 DN
-17 ETTDIQRPEP
+17 
-27 KFGDEKLPTWTEAL
+27 EKPSWYAPL
-41 NPFSENKVLSDV
+41 NPLDDSNETKRL
-53 RDASFRTDN
+53 RDAAFRIDN
-62 TLGSY
+62 SVGS
-67 LAFTSFNHFE
+67 LIATIPFNQFE
-77 DVEGYNPFENEDELS
+77 AVEGYNPFKDDNTLA
-92 GYEGYAD
+92 GYEDYAD
-99 KFIHSG
+99 AFIHSQ
-105 SPQETIAIKERINR
+105 SPLETSAIKQRIDR
-119 EIQDRKLNTEAGGA
+119 QIQDRKLLTEAGGA
-133 GIITS
+133 GFTS
-138 GIMSLLDPVNWAAM
+138 SLAMGVIDPINVAATFIPGG
-152 SLPFGTMV
+152 LAV
-160 RGGSIASTAGKFALA
+160 RGGSVARTAGTLALS
-175 NAAGGTITEAVLSST
+175 NAGAGVLSETALSAT
-190 QQTRTVE
+190 QEARTLT
-197 ESLFNIGAD
+197 ESALNVAFD
-206 AVIGGILGSAAQ
+206 ATLGGVMGSAIQ

-224 KLGDSFKND
+224 ALASKFRND
-233 LLGEQQIQPQNI
+233 VIGEQQTQPQNI

-257 AEVFDTTLEQEAMRG
+257 AEVFDTTLEQEAIKG
-272 PSFINKTTSV
+272 PSFVNRTMNV
-282 SPTGRLGQSPSKASR
+282 SPVGRVAQSPSKIAR
-297 QYNQQLAE
+297 QVNQQLAE
-305 NNFTYEKNIEGIATP
+305 NNFTYAKNEEGIASFG
-320 AAVET
+320 AVET
-325 KVRGYEALIYKQVE
+325 AVRRFDALIYKQVE
-339 STNDHFI
+339 STRDYYKQYKQ
-346 AFKKSGG
+346 AARTGG
-353 IFNDKKLNY
+353 DTRMSH
-362 IEFSEQVGDAMRN
+362 IEFSEAVGDAMRN
-375 GDRHAIPE
+375 GDQHAIPQV
-383 IAEAARSIRPI
+383 AEAARAIRPI
-394 VESTR
+394 VEQTKNH
-399 DIMIELGILDKNVK
+399 MVELGILREGVK
-413 VSTAESYFPRIY
+413 VTTAESYFPRIY

-430 ISDRTKFKKILA
+430 LSDRSEFKKVIA
-442 DYLEETNQI
+442 DWLGETNQS

-464 AGIERAENARPAA
+464 AGIERAESARPAA

-496 LLSEVDKNIRLI
+496 LLSEVDKNVRLI

-515 DELNTLKGL
+515 DELSALRGL

-532 KRQSQLERKLS
+532 KRQAQLERKLS

-571 HARLSRHA
+571 YARLSRHT

-597 PMDREGLEA
+597 PMAREELEA

-613 KIIGAPSGIVSR
+613 KIIGAPAGIVPG

-675 LTKQFGRVDMADQI
+675 LTKRFGRVDMDGQI
-689 KAITDDYSRMISE
+689 KAITDDYNRLISE
-702 FRHPKRESIEK
+702 AATPKE
-713 KLASAKFDKDKAK
+713 
-726 FAKQLDKISK
+726 
-736 EESKS
+736 

-747 RRDAD
+747 RREAD

-789 LRLLGGMTLSSL
+789 LRLLGGMTISSL

-815 SLKPLGKM
+815 ALKPLGKM
-823 LTNIS
+823 MTDIS
-828 AMRIAKA
+828 KMRIAKA

-844 EYVLS
+844 EYALS
-849 SRSKAFADL
+849 SRSKVIADL
-858 SDPYSRRSFLERGL
+858 NDPYSRRSFLERGL
-872 TWSSQKFGNLTLMNQ
+872 EWSSQKFGNFTLMNQ
-887 YTDVMKMWTGLITQS
+887 YTDTMKMWSGLITQS

-909 AVAGGKKLSKKEITK
+909 AVAGGKKLSKKEVTK

-929 IDESMLHRIAEQYSR
+929 IDESMLHRIADQYSR

-1034 VGLGALV
+1034 VGLGSLV
-1041 YVLKSMLAG
+1041 YVLKSMMAG
-1050 RDINTEPANLVKEGL
+1050 REINTDPANLVKEGL

-1083 LSGGTYGMSALFGA
+1083 LSGGTYGMSAMFGG

-1131 NGEFGDREVRSSRKL
+1131 NGEFDDREVRSVRKL
-1146 LPFQNLLYLAPLL
+1146 LPFQNLFYLAPLL
-1159 NQVEDQLK
+1159 NQVEEQMK

>member
-1 MPVYEYSD
+1 MPIYEMEPERILPADVNAIQQPEPVYG
-9 SDNNFFSA
+9 DN
-17 ETTDIQRPEP
+17 
-27 KFGDEKLPTWTEAL
+27 EKPSWYAPL
-41 NPFSENKVLSDV
+41 NPLDDSNETKRL
-53 RDASFRTDN
+53 RDAAFRIDN
-62 TLGSY
+62 SVGS
-67 LAFTSFNHFE
+67 LIATIPFNQFE
-77 DVEGYNPFENEDELS
+77 AVEGYNPFEDDNTLA
-92 GYEGYAD
+92 GYEDYAD
-99 KFIHSG
+99 AFIHSQ
-105 SPQETIAIKERINR
+105 SPLETSAIKQRIDR
-119 EIQDRKLNTEAGGA
+119 QIQDRTLLAEAGGA
-133 GIITS
+133 GFTS
-138 GIMSLLDPVNWAAM
+138 SLAMGVIDPINVAATFIPGG
-152 SLPFGTMV
+152 LAV
-160 RGGSIASTAGKFALA
+160 RGGSVARTAGTLALS
-175 NAAGGTITEAVLSST
+175 NAAAGVLSETALSAT
-190 QQTRTVE
+190 QETRTLT
-197 ESLFNIGAD
+197 ESALNVAFD
-206 AVIGGILGSAAQ
+206 ATLGGVMGSAIQ

-224 KLGDSFKND
+224 ALSAKFRND
-233 LLGEQQIQPQNI
+233 VIGEQQTQPQNI

-257 AEVFDTTLEQEAMRG
+257 AEVFDTTLEQEAIKG
-272 PSFINKTTSV
+272 PSFVNRTMNV
-282 SPTGRLGQSPSKASR
+282 SPVGRVAQSPSKIAR
-297 QYNQQLAE
+297 QVNQQLAE
-305 NNFTYEKNIEGIATP
+305 NNFTYAKNEEGIASFG
-320 AAVET
+320 AVET
-325 KVRGYEALIYKQVE
+325 AVRRFDALVYKQVE
-339 STNDHFI
+339 STRDYYKQYKQ
-346 AFKKSGG
+346 AARTGG
-353 IFNDKKLNY
+353 DTRMSH
-362 IEFSEQVGDAMRN
+362 IEFSEAVGDAMRN
-375 GDRHAIPE
+375 GDQHAIPQV
-383 IAEAARSIRPI
+383 AEAARAIRPI
-394 VESTR
+394 VEQIK
-399 DIMIELGILDKNVK
+399 DHMVELGILREGVK
-413 VSTAESYFPRIY
+413 VTTAESYFPRIY

-430 ISDRTKFKKILA
+430 LSDRSEFKKVIA
-442 DYLEETNQI
+442 DWLGETNQI

-477 DKLGAEIREAES
+477 EKLGAEIREAES
-489 WSGKKTE
+489 WSGKKTQ
-496 LLSEVDKNIRLI
+496 LLSEVDKNVRLI
-508 GEKQAVA
+508 GEKQAVT
-515 DELNTLKGL
+515 DELSALRGL
-524 DKQTKKQA
+524 EKQTKKQA
-532 KRQSQLERKLS
+532 KRQAQLERKLS

-597 PMDREGLEA
+597 PMAREELEA

-613 KIIGAPSGIVSR
+613 KIIGAPAGIVPG

-675 LTKQFGRVDMADQI
+675 LTKRFGRVDMDGQI
-689 KAITDDYSRMISE
+689 KAITEDYNRLISE
-702 FRHPKRESIEK
+702 AATPKE
-713 KLASAKFDKDKAK
+713 
-726 FAKQLDKISK
+726 
-736 EESKS
+736 

-747 RRDAD
+747 RREAD

-765 TYGAPKDPASFFV
+765 TYGAPKDPSSFFV

-789 LRLLGGMTLSSL
+789 LRLLGGMTISSL

-815 SLKPLGKM
+815 ALKPLGKM
-823 LTNIS
+823 MTDIS
-828 AMRIAKA
+828 KMRIAKA

-844 EYVLS
+844 EYALS
-849 SRSKAFADL
+849 SRSKVIADL
-858 SDPYSRRSFLERGL
+858 NDPYSRRSFLERGL
-872 TWSSQKFGNLTLMNQ
+872 EWSSQKFGNFTLMNQ
-887 YTDVMKMWTGLITQS
+887 YTDTMKMWSGLITQS
-902 KVLNAAK
+902 KVLNAAN

-929 IDESMLHRIAEQYSR
+929 IDESMLHRIADQYSR

-963 VVREAFQSAILKDV
+963 VVREVFQSAILKDV

-1034 VGLGALV
+1034 VGLGSLV
-1041 YVLKSMLAG
+1041 YVLKSMMAG
-1050 RDINTEPANLVKEGL
+1050 REINTDPANLVKEGL

-1083 LSGGTYGMSALFGA
+1083 LSGGTYGMSAMFGG

-1131 NGEFGDREVRSSRKL
+1131 NGEFDDREVRSVRKL
-1146 LPFQNLLYLAPLL
+1146 LPFQNLFYLAPLL
-1159 NQVEDQLK
+1159 NQVEEQMK

>member
-1 MPVYEYSD
+1 MPIYEMEPERILPADVNAIQQPEPVYG
-9 SDNNFFSA
+9 DN
-17 ETTDIQRPEP
+17 
-27 KFGDEKLPTWTEAL
+27 EKPSWYAPL
-41 NPFSENKVLSDV
+41 NPLDDSNDTKRL
-53 RDASFRTDN
+53 RDAAFRIDN
-62 TLGSY
+62 SVGS
-67 LAFTSFNHFE
+67 LIATIPFNQFE
-77 DVEGYNPFENEDELS
+77 AVEGYNPFEDDNTLA
-92 GYEGYAD
+92 GYEDYAD
-99 KFIHSG
+99 AFIHSQ
-105 SPQETIAIKERINR
+105 SPLETSAIKQRIDR
-119 EIQDRKLNTEAGGA
+119 QVQDRTLLAEAGGA
-133 GIITS
+133 GFTS
-138 GIMSLLDPVNWAAM
+138 SLAMGVIDPINVAATFIPGG
-152 SLPFGTMV
+152 LAV
-160 RGGSIASTAGKFALA
+160 RGGSVARTAGTLALS
-175 NAAGGTITEAVLSST
+175 NAGAGVLSETALSAT
-190 QQTRTVE
+190 QETRTLT
-197 ESLFNIGAD
+197 ESALNVAFD
-206 AVIGGILGSAAQ
+206 ATLGGVMGSAIQ

-224 KLGDSFKND
+224 ALSAKFRND
-233 LLGEQQIQPQNI
+233 VIGEQQTQPQNI

-257 AEVFDTTLEQEAMRG
+257 AEVFDTTLEQEAIKG
-272 PSFINKTTSV
+272 PSFVNRTMNV
-282 SPTGRLGQSPSKASR
+282 SPVGRVAQSPSKIAR
-297 QYNQQLAE
+297 QVNQQLAE
-305 NNFTYEKNIEGIATP
+305 NNFTYAKNEEGIASFG
-320 AAVET
+320 AVET
-325 KVRGYEALIYKQVE
+325 AVRRFDALIYKQVE
-339 STNDHFI
+339 STRDYYKQYKQ
-346 AFKKSGG
+346 AARTGG
-353 IFNDKKLNY
+353 DTRMSH
-362 IEFSEQVGDAMRN
+362 IEFSEAVGDAMRN
-375 GDRHAIPE
+375 GDQHAIPQV
-383 IAEAARSIRPI
+383 AEAARAIRPI
-394 VESTR
+394 VEQTKNH
-399 DIMIELGILDKNVK
+399 MVELGILREGVK
-413 VSTAESYFPRIY
+413 VTTAESYFPRIY

-430 ISDRTKFKKILA
+430 LSDRSEFKKVIA
-442 DYLEETNQI
+442 DWLGETNQI

-496 LLSEVDKNIRLI
+496 LLSEVDKNVRLI

-515 DELNTLKGL
+515 DELSALKGL

-532 KRQSQLERKLS
+532 KRQAQLERKLS
-543 AIDSAEQTLPKLQ
+543 AIDSAEQSLPKLQ

-613 KIIGAPSGIVSR
+613 KIIGAPAGIVPG

-675 LTKQFGRVDMADQI
+675 LTKRFGRVDMDGQI
-689 KAITDDYSRMISE
+689 KAITEDYNRLISE
-702 FRHPKRESIEK
+702 AATPKE
-713 KLASAKFDKDKAK
+713 
-726 FAKQLDKISK
+726 
-736 EESKS
+736 

-747 RRDAD
+747 RREAD

-789 LRLLGGMTLSSL
+789 LRLLGGMTISSL

-815 SLKPLGKM
+815 ALKPLGKM
-823 LTNIS
+823 MTDIS
-828 AMRIAKA
+828 KMRIAKA

-844 EYVLS
+844 EYALS
-849 SRSKAFADL
+849 SRSKVIADL
-858 SDPYSRRSFLERGL
+858 NDPYSRRSFLERGL
-872 TWSSQKFGNLTLMNQ
+872 EWSSQKFGNFTLMNQ
-887 YTDVMKMWTGLITQS
+887 YTDTMKMWSGLITQS
-902 KVLNAAK
+902 KVLNAAN
-909 AVAGGKKLSKKEITK
+909 AVAGGRKLSKKEITK

-929 IDESMLHRIAEQYSR
+929 IDESMLHRIADQYSR

-1034 VGLGALV
+1034 VGLGSLV
-1041 YVLKSMLAG
+1041 YVLKSMMAG
-1050 RDINTEPANLVKEGL
+1050 REINTDPANLVKEGL

-1083 LSGGTYGMSALFGA
+1083 LSGGTYGMSAMFGG

-1131 NGEFGDREVRSSRKL
+1131 NGEFDDREVRSVRKL
-1146 LPFQNLLYLAPLL
+1146 LPFQNLFYLAPLL
-1159 NQVEDQLK
+1159 NQVEEQLK

>member
-1 MPVYEYSD
+1 MPIYEMEPERILPADVNAIQQPEPVYG
-9 SDNNFFSA
+9 DN
-17 ETTDIQRPEP
+17 
-27 KFGDEKLPTWTEAL
+27 EKPSWYAPL
-41 NPFSENKVLSDV
+41 NPLDDSNETKRL
-53 RDASFRTDN
+53 RDAAFRIDN
-62 TLGSY
+62 SVGS
-67 LAFTSFNHFE
+67 LIATMPFNQFE
-77 DVEGYNPFENEDELS
+77 AVDGYNPFEDDNTLA
-92 GYEGYAD
+92 GYEDYAD
-99 KFIHSG
+99 AFIHSQ
-105 SPQETIAIKERINR
+105 SPLETSAIKQRIDR
-119 EIQDRKLNTEAGGA
+119 QIQDRKLLAEAGGA
-133 GIITS
+133 GFTS
-138 GIMSLLDPVNWAAM
+138 SLAMGVIDPINVAATFIPGG
-152 SLPFGTMV
+152 LAV
-160 RGGSIASTAGKFALA
+160 RGGSVARTAGTLALS
-175 NAAGGTITEAVLSST
+175 NAGAGVLSETALSAT
-190 QQTRTVE
+190 QETRTLT
-197 ESLFNIGAD
+197 ESALNVAFD
-206 AVIGGILGSAAQ
+206 ATLGGVMGSAIQ

-224 KLGDSFKND
+224 ALAAKFRND
-233 LLGEQQIQPQNI
+233 VIGEQQTQPQNI

-257 AEVFDTTLEQEAMRG
+257 AEVFDTTLEQEAIKG
-272 PSFINKTTSV
+272 PSFVNRTMNV
-282 SPTGRLGQSPSKASR
+282 SPVGRVAQSPSKIAR
-297 QYNQQLAE
+297 QVNQQLAE
-305 NNFTYEKNIEGIATP
+305 NNFTYAKNEEGIASFG
-320 AAVET
+320 AVET
-325 KVRGYEALIYKQVE
+325 AVRRFDALVYKQVE
-339 STNDHFI
+339 STRDYYKQYKQ
-346 AFKKSGG
+346 AARTGG
-353 IFNDKKLNY
+353 DTRMSH
-362 IEFSEQVGDAMRN
+362 IEFSEAVGDAMRN
-375 GDRHAIPE
+375 GDQHAIPQV
-383 IAEAARSIRPI
+383 AEAARAIRPI
-394 VESTR
+394 VEQTKNH
-399 DIMIELGILDKNVK
+399 MVELGILREGVK
-413 VSTAESYFPRIY
+413 VTTAESYFPRIY

-430 ISDRTKFKKILA
+430 LSDRSEFKKVIA
-442 DYLEETNQI
+442 DWLGETNQI

-477 DKLGAEIREAES
+477 EKLGAEIREAES

-515 DELNTLKGL
+515 DELSALRRL

-532 KRQSQLERKLS
+532 KRQAQLERKLS
-543 AIDSAEQTLPKLQ
+543 AIDSAEQSLPKLQ

-597 PMDREGLEA
+597 PMAREELEA

-613 KIIGAPSGIVSR
+613 KIIGAPAGIVPG

-675 LTKQFGRVDMADQI
+675 LTKRFGRVDMDGQI
-689 KAITDDYSRMISE
+689 KAITEDYNRLISE
-702 FRHPKRESIEK
+702 ATTPKE
-713 KLASAKFDKDKAK
+713 
-726 FAKQLDKISK
+726 
-736 EESKS
+736 

-789 LRLLGGMTLSSL
+789 LRLLGGMTISSL

-815 SLKPLGKM
+815 ALKPLGKM
-823 LTNIS
+823 MTDIS
-828 AMRIAKA
+828 KMRIAKA

-844 EYVLS
+844 EYALS
-849 SRSKAFADL
+849 SRSKVIADL
-858 SDPYSRRSFLERGL
+858 NDPYSRRSFLERGL
-872 TWSSQKFGNLTLMNQ
+872 EWSSQKFGNFTLMNQ
-887 YTDVMKMWTGLITQS
+887 YTDTMKMWSGLITQS

-909 AVAGGKKLSKKEITK
+909 VVAGGKKLSKKEITK

-929 IDESMLHRIAEQYSR
+929 IDESMLHRIADQYSR

-963 VVREAFQSAILKDV
+963 VVREAFQNAVLKDV

-988 TPLMMSSELGKIV
+988 TPLFMSTEVGKIV

-1011 HNRALVSGIQS
+1011 HNRSLVSGIQS

-1034 VGLGALV
+1034 VGLGSLV
-1041 YVLKSMLAG
+1041 YLLKSMMAG
-1050 RDINTEPANLVKEGL
+1050 REINTDPANLVKEGL

-1075 EPNNVLEN
+1075 EPNNMIEN
-1083 LSGGTYGMSALFGA
+1083 LSGGTYGMSALFGG
-1097 PPASRYQSRNGIG
+1097 PPASRYQSRNSIWSL
-1110 ALLGPT
+1110 AGPT
-1116 FDLGGDIKNITAGVL
+1116 FDMGGDIKNIISGVF
-1131 NGEFGDREVRSSRKL
+1131 NGEFDDREVRSVRKL
-1146 LPFQNLLYLAPLL
+1146 LPFQNLFYLAPLL
-1159 NQVEDQLK
+1159 NQVEEQLK

>member
-1 MPVYEYSD
+1 M
-9 SDNNFFSA
+9 
-17 ETTDIQRPEP
+17 
-27 KFGDEKLPTWTEAL
+27 
-41 NPFSENKVLSDV
+41 
-53 RDASFRTDN
+53 
-62 TLGSY
+62 
-67 LAFTSFNHFE
+67 LA
-77 DVEGYNPFENEDELS
+77 
-92 GYEGYAD
+92 
-99 KFIHSG
+99 
-105 SPQETIAIKERINR
+105 
-119 EIQDRKLNTEAGGA
+119 EAGGA
-133 GIITS
+133 GFTS
-138 GIMSLLDPVNWAAM
+138 SLAMGVIDPINVAAVFIPGGM
-152 SLPFGTMV
+152 AV
-160 RGGSIASTAGKFALA
+160 RGGSVARTAGTLALS
-175 NAAGGTITEAVLSST
+175 NAAAGVLSETALSAT
-190 QQTRTVE
+190 QETRTLT
-197 ESLFNIGAD
+197 ESALNVAFD
-206 AVIGGILGSAAQ
+206 ATLGGVMGSAIQ

-224 KLGDSFKND
+224 SLAAKFRND
-233 LLGEQQIQPQNI
+233 VIGEQQTQPQNI

-257 AEVFDTTLEQEAMRG
+257 AEVFDTTLEQEAIKG
-272 PSFINKTTSV
+272 PSFVNRTMNV
-282 SPTGRLGQSPSKASR
+282 SPVGRVAQSPSKIAR
-297 QYNQQLAE
+297 QVNQQLTE
-305 NNFTYEKNIEGIATP
+305 NNFTYAKNEEGIASFG
-320 AAVET
+320 AVET
-325 KVRGYEALIYKQVE
+325 AVRRFDALIYKQVE
-339 STNDHFI
+339 STRDYYKQYKQ
-346 AFKKSGG
+346 ADRTGG
-353 IFNDKKLNY
+353 DTRMSH
-362 IEFSEQVGDAMRN
+362 IEFSEAVGDAMRN
-375 GDRHAIPE
+375 GDQHAIPQ
-383 IAEAARSIRPI
+383 IAEAARAIRPI
-394 VESTR
+394 VEQTK
-399 DIMIELGILDKNVK
+399 DHMVELGILREGVK
-413 VSTAESYFPRIY
+413 VTTAESYFPRIY

-430 ISDRTKFKKILA
+430 LSDRSEFKKVIA
-442 DYLEETNQI
+442 DWLGETNQI

-496 LLSEVDKNIRLI
+496 LLSEVDKNIRLV
-508 GEKQAVA
+508 GEKQAVT
-515 DELNTLKGL
+515 DELSALRGL
-524 DKQTKKQA
+524 EKQTKTQA
-532 KRQSQLERKLS
+532 KRQAQLERKLS

-597 PMDREGLEA
+597 PMAREELEA

-613 KIIGAPSGIVSR
+613 KIIGAPAGIVPG

-675 LTKQFGRVDMADQI
+675 LTKRFGRVDMDGQI
-689 KAITDDYSRMISE
+689 KAITEDYNRLISE
-702 FRHPKRESIEK
+702 AATPKE
-713 KLASAKFDKDKAK
+713 
-726 FAKQLDKISK
+726 
-736 EESKS
+736 

-789 LRLLGGMTLSSL
+789 LRLLGGMTISSL

-815 SLKPLGKM
+815 ALKPLGKM
-823 LTNIS
+823 MTDIS
-828 AMRIAKA
+828 KMRIAKA

-844 EYVLS
+844 EYALS
-849 SRSKAFADL
+849 SRSKVIADL
-858 SDPYSRRSFLERGL
+858 NDPYSRRSFLERGL
-872 TWSSQKFGNLTLMNQ
+872 EWSSQKFGNFTLMNQ
-887 YTDVMKMWTGLITQS
+887 YIDTMKMWSGLITQS

-929 IDESMLHRIAEQYSR
+929 IDESMLHRIADQYSR

-963 VVREAFQSAILKDV
+963 IVREAFQSAILKDV

-1034 VGLGALV
+1034 VGLGSLV
-1041 YVLKSMLAG
+1041 YVLKSMMAG
-1050 RDINTEPANLVKEGL
+1050 REINTDPANLVKEGL

-1083 LSGGTYGMSALFGA
+1083 LSGGTYGMSAMFGG

-1131 NGEFGDREVRSSRKL
+1131 NGEFDDREVRSARKL
-1146 LPFQNLLYLAPLL
+1146 LPFQNLFYLAPLL
-1159 NQVEDQLK
+1159 NQVEEQMK

>member
-1 MPVYEYSD
+1 MPIYEMEPERILPADVNAIQQPEPVYG
-9 SDNNFFSA
+9 DN
-17 ETTDIQRPEP
+17 
-27 KFGDEKLPTWTEAL
+27 EKLSWYAPL
-41 NPFSENKVLSDV
+41 NPLDDSNETKRL
-53 RDASFRTDN
+53 RDAAFRIDN
-62 TLGSY
+62 SVGS
-67 LAFTSFNHFE
+67 LIATIPFNQFE
-77 DVEGYNPFENEDELS
+77 AVEGYNPFEDDNTLA
-92 GYEGYAD
+92 GYEDYAD
-99 KFIHSG
+99 AFIHSQ
-105 SPQETIAIKERINR
+105 SPLETSAIKQRIDR
-119 EIQDRKLNTEAGGA
+119 QIQDRTLLAEAGGA
-133 GIITS
+133 GFTS
-138 GIMSLLDPVNWAAM
+138 SLAMGVIDPINVAATFIPGG
-152 SLPFGTMV
+152 LAV
-160 RGGSIASTAGKFALA
+160 RGGSVARTAGTLALS
-175 NAAGGTITEAVLSST
+175 NAGAGVLSETALSAT
-190 QQTRTVE
+190 QETRTLT
-197 ESLFNIGAD
+197 ESALNVTFD
-206 AVIGGILGSAAQ
+206 ATLGGVMGSAIQ

-224 KLGDSFKND
+224 ALAAKFRND
-233 LLGEQQIQPQNI
+233 VIGEQQTQPQNI

-257 AEVFDTTLEQEAMRG
+257 AEVFDTTLEQEAIKG
-272 PSFINKTTSV
+272 PSFVNRTMNV
-282 SPTGRLGQSPSKASR
+282 SPVGRVAQSPSKIAR
-297 QYNQQLAE
+297 QVNQQLAE
-305 NNFTYEKNIEGIATP
+305 NNFTYAKNEEGIASFG
-320 AAVET
+320 AVET
-325 KVRGYEALIYKQVE
+325 AVRRFDALVYKQVE
-339 STNDHFI
+339 STRDYYKQYKQ
-346 AFKKSGG
+346 AARAGG
-353 IFNDKKLNY
+353 DTRMSH
-362 IEFSEQVGDAMRN
+362 IEFSEAVGDAMRN
-375 GDRHAIPE
+375 GDQHAIPQV
-383 IAEAARSIRPI
+383 AEAARAIRPI
-394 VESTR
+394 VEQTKNN
-399 DIMIELGILDKNVK
+399 MVELGILREGVK
-413 VSTAESYFPRIY
+413 VTTAESYFPRIY

-430 ISDRTKFKKILA
+430 LSDRSEFKKVIA
-442 DYLEETNQI
+442 DWLGETNQI
-451 AVNKAQGSLDKAV
+451 AANKAQGSLDKAV

-477 DKLGAEIREAES
+477 EKLGAEIREAES

-515 DELNTLKGL
+515 DELSALRGL

-532 KRQSQLERKLS
+532 KRQAQLERKLS
-543 AIDSAEQTLPKLQ
+543 AIDSAEQSLPKLQ

-571 HARLSRHA
+571 YARLSRHA

-597 PMDREGLEA
+597 PMAREELEA

-613 KIIGAPSGIVSR
+613 KIIGAPAGIVPG

-675 LTKQFGRVDMADQI
+675 LTKRFGRVDMDSQI
-689 KAITDDYSRMISE
+689 KAITEDYNRLISE
-702 FRHPKRESIEK
+702 AATPKE
-713 KLASAKFDKDKAK
+713 
-726 FAKQLDKISK
+726 
-736 EESKS
+736 

-747 RRDAD
+747 RREAD

-789 LRLLGGMTLSSL
+789 LRLLGGMTISSL

-815 SLKPLGKM
+815 ALKPLGKM
-823 LTNIS
+823 MTDIS
-828 AMRIAKA
+828 KMRIAKA

-844 EYVLS
+844 EYALS
-849 SRSKAFADL
+849 SRSKVIADL
-858 SDPYSRRSFLERGL
+858 NDPYSRRSFLERGL
-872 TWSSQKFGNLTLMNQ
+872 EWSSQKFGNFTLMNQ
-887 YTDVMKMWTGLITQS
+887 YTDTMKMWSGLITQS
-902 KVLNAAK
+902 KVLNAAN
-909 AVAGGKKLSKKEITK
+909 AVAGGKKLSKKEVTK

-929 IDESMLHRIAEQYSR
+929 IDESMLHRIADQYSR

-963 VVREAFQSAILKDV
+963 IVREAFQSAILKDV

-1034 VGLGALV
+1034 VGLGSLV
-1041 YVLKSMLAG
+1041 YVLKSMMAG
-1050 RDINTEPANLVKEGL
+1050 REINTDPANLVKEGL

-1075 EPNNVLEN
+1075 EPNNALEN
-1083 LSGGTYGMSALFGA
+1083 LSGGTYGMSAMFGG

-1131 NGEFGDREVRSSRKL
+1131 NGEFDDREVRSVRKL
-1146 LPFQNLLYLAPLL
+1146 LPFQNLFYLAPLL
-1159 NQVEDQLK
+1159 NQVEEQMK

>member
-1 MPVYEYSD
+1 MPIYEMEPERILPADVNAIQQPEPVYG
-9 SDNNFFSA
+9 DN
-17 ETTDIQRPEP
+17 
-27 KFGDEKLPTWTEAL
+27 EKPSWYAPL
-41 NPFSENKVLSDV
+41 NPLDDSNETKRL
-53 RDASFRTDN
+53 RDAAFRIDN
-62 TLGSY
+62 SVGS
-67 LAFTSFNHFE
+67 LIATMPFNQFE
-77 DVEGYNPFENEDELS
+77 AVDGYNPFEGDNTLA
-92 GYEGYAD
+92 GYEDYAD
-99 KFIHSG
+99 AFIHSQ
-105 SPQETIAIKERINR
+105 SPLETSAIKQRIDR
-119 EIQDRKLNTEAGGA
+119 QIQDRKLLAEAGGA
-133 GIITS
+133 GFTS
-138 GIMSLLDPVNWAAM
+138 SLAMGVIDPINVAATFIPGG
-152 SLPFGTMV
+152 LAV
-160 RGGSIASTAGKFALA
+160 RGGSVARTAGTLALS
-175 NAAGGTITEAVLSST
+175 NAGAGVLSETALSAT
-190 QQTRTVE
+190 QETRTLT
-197 ESLFNIGAD
+197 ESALNVTFD
-206 AVIGGILGSAAQ
+206 ATLGGVMGSAIQ

-224 KLGDSFKND
+224 ALAAKFRND
-233 LLGEQQIQPQNI
+233 VIGEQQTQPQNI

-257 AEVFDTTLEQEAMRG
+257 AEVFDTTLEQEAIKG
-272 PSFINKTTSV
+272 PSFVNRTMNV
-282 SPTGRLGQSPSKASR
+282 SPVGRVAQSPSKIAR
-297 QYNQQLAE
+297 QVNQQLAE
-305 NNFTYEKNIEGIATP
+305 NNFTYAKNEEGIASFG
-320 AAVET
+320 AVET
-325 KVRGYEALIYKQVE
+325 AVRRFDALVYKQVE
-339 STNDHFI
+339 STRDYYKQYKQ
-346 AFKKSGG
+346 AARTGG
-353 IFNDKKLNY
+353 DTRMSH
-362 IEFSEQVGDAMRN
+362 IEFSEAVGDAMRN
-375 GDRHAIPE
+375 GDQHAIPQV
-383 IAEAARSIRPI
+383 AEAARAIRPI
-394 VESTR
+394 VEQTKNH
-399 DIMIELGILDKNVK
+399 MVELGILREGVK
-413 VSTAESYFPRIY
+413 VTTAESYFPRIY

-430 ISDRTKFKKILA
+430 LSDRSEFKKVIA
-442 DYLEETNQI
+442 DWLGETNQI

-477 DKLGAEIREAES
+477 EKLGAEIREAES

-515 DELNTLKGL
+515 DELSALRRL

-532 KRQSQLERKLS
+532 KRQAQLERKLS
-543 AIDSAEQTLPKLQ
+543 AIDSAEQSLPKLQ

-597 PMDREGLEA
+597 PMAREELEA

-613 KIIGAPSGIVSR
+613 KIIGAPAGIVPG

-675 LTKQFGRVDMADQI
+675 LTKRFGRVDMDGQI
-689 KAITDDYSRMISE
+689 KAITEDYNRLISE
-702 FRHPKRESIEK
+702 AATPKE
-713 KLASAKFDKDKAK
+713 
-726 FAKQLDKISK
+726 
-736 EESKS
+736 

-765 TYGAPKDPASFFV
+765 TYGAPKDPSSFFV

-789 LRLLGGMTLSSL
+789 LRLLGGMTISSL

-815 SLKPLGKM
+815 ALKPLGKM
-823 LTNIS
+823 MTDIS
-828 AMRIAKA
+828 KMRIAKA

-844 EYVLS
+844 EYTLS
-849 SRSKAFADL
+849 SRSKVIADL
-858 SDPYSRRSFLERGL
+858 NDPYSRRSFLERGL
-872 TWSSQKFGNLTLMNQ
+872 EWSSQKFGNFTLMNQ
-887 YTDVMKMWTGLITQS
+887 YTDTMKMWSGLITQS
-902 KVLNAAK
+902 KVLNAAN

-929 IDESMLHRIAEQYSR
+929 IDESMLHRIADQYSR

-963 VVREAFQSAILKDV
+963 VVREVFQSAILKDV

-1034 VGLGALV
+1034 VGLGSLV
-1041 YVLKSMLAG
+1041 YVLKSMMAG
-1050 RDINTEPANLVKEGL
+1050 REINTDPANLVKEGL

-1083 LSGGTYGMSALFGA
+1083 LSGGTYGMSAMFGG

-1131 NGEFGDREVRSSRKL
+1131 NGEFDDREVRSVRKL
-1146 LPFQNLLYLAPLL
+1146 LPFQNLFYLAPLL
-1159 NQVEDQLK
+1159 NQVEEQMK

>member
-1 MPVYEYSD
+1 MPIYEMEPERILPADVNAIQQPEPVYG
-9 SDNNFFSA
+9 DN
-17 ETTDIQRPEP
+17 
-27 KFGDEKLPTWTEAL
+27 EKPSWYAPL
-41 NPFSENKVLSDV
+41 NPLDDSNGTKRL
-53 RDASFRTDN
+53 RDAAFRIDN
-62 TLGSY
+62 SVGS
-67 LAFTSFNHFE
+67 LIATIPFNQFE
-77 DVEGYNPFENEDELS
+77 AVDGYNPFEDDNTLA
-92 GYEGYAD
+92 GYEDYAD
-99 KFIHSG
+99 AFIHSQ
-105 SPQETIAIKERINR
+105 SPLETSAIKQRIDR
-119 EIQDRKLNTEAGGA
+119 QIQDRALLAEAGGA
-133 GIITS
+133 GFTS
-138 GIMSLLDPVNWAAM
+138 SLAMGVIDPINVAATFIPGG
-152 SLPFGTMV
+152 LAV
-160 RGGSIASTAGKFALA
+160 RGGSVARTAGTLALS
-175 NAAGGTITEAVLSST
+175 NAGAGVLSETALSAT
-190 QQTRTVE
+190 QETRTLT
-197 ESLFNIGAD
+197 ESALNVAFD
-206 AVIGGILGSAAQ
+206 ATLGGVMGSAIQ

-224 KLGDSFKND
+224 ALAAKFRND
-233 LLGEQQIQPQNI
+233 VIGEQQTQPQNI

-257 AEVFDTTLEQEAMRG
+257 AEVFDTTLEQEAIKG
-272 PSFINKTTSV
+272 PSFVNRTMNV
-282 SPTGRLGQSPSKASR
+282 SPVGRVAQSPSKIAR
-297 QYNQQLAE
+297 QVNQQLAE
-305 NNFTYEKNIEGIATP
+305 NNFTYAKNEEGIVSFG
-320 AAVET
+320 AVET
-325 KVRGYEALIYKQVE
+325 AVRRFDALIYKQVE
-339 STNDHFI
+339 STRDYYKQYKQAARI
-346 AFKKSGG
+346 GG
-353 IFNDKKLNY
+353 DTRMSH
-362 IEFSEQVGDAMRN
+362 IEFSEAVGDAMRN
-375 GDRHAIPE
+375 GDQHAIPQV
-383 IAEAARSIRPI
+383 AEAARAIRPI
-394 VESTR
+394 VEQTK
-399 DIMIELGILDKNVK
+399 DHMVELGILREGVK
-413 VSTAESYFPRIY
+413 VTTAESYFPRIY

-430 ISDRTKFKKILA
+430 LSDRSEFKKVIA
-442 DYLEETNQI
+442 DWLGETNQV

-496 LLSEVDKNIRLI
+496 LLSEVDKNVRLI
-508 GEKQAVA
+508 GEKQAVT
-515 DELNTLKGL
+515 DELSALRGL
-524 DKQTKKQA
+524 EKQTKKQA
-532 KRQSQLERKLS
+532 KRQAQLERKLS
-543 AIDSAEQTLPKLQ
+543 AIDNAEQTLPKLQ

-571 HARLSRHA
+571 YARLSRHA

-597 PMDREGLEA
+597 PMAREELEA

-613 KIIGAPSGIVSR
+613 KIIGAPAGIVPG

-675 LTKQFGRVDMADQI
+675 LTKRFGRVDMDGQI
-689 KAITDDYSRMISE
+689 KAITEDYNRLISE
-702 FRHPKRESIEK
+702 AATPKE
-713 KLASAKFDKDKAK
+713 
-726 FAKQLDKISK
+726 
-736 EESKS
+736 

-765 TYGAPKDPASFFV
+765 TYGAPKDPSSFFV

-789 LRLLGGMTLSSL
+789 LRLLGGMTISSL

-815 SLKPLGKM
+815 ALKPLGKM
-823 LTNIS
+823 MTDIS
-828 AMRIAKA
+828 KMRIAKA

-844 EYVLS
+844 EYALS
-849 SRSKAFADL
+849 SRSKVIADL
-858 SDPYSRRSFLERGL
+858 NDPYSRRSFLERGL
-872 TWSSQKFGNLTLMNQ
+872 EWSSQKFGNFTLMNQ
-887 YTDVMKMWTGLITQS
+887 YTDTMKMWSGLITQS

-929 IDESMLHRIAEQYSR
+929 IDESMLHRIADQYSR

-1034 VGLGALV
+1034 VGLGSLV
-1041 YVLKSMLAG
+1041 YVLKSMMAG
-1050 RDINTEPANLVKEGL
+1050 REINTDPANLVKEGL

-1083 LSGGTYGMSALFGA
+1083 LSGGTYGMSAMFGG

-1131 NGEFGDREVRSSRKL
+1131 NGEFDDHEVRSVRKL
-1146 LPFQNLLYLAPLL
+1146 LPFQNLFYLAPLL
-1159 NQVEDQLK
+1159 NQVEEQMK

>member
-1 MPVYEYSD
+1 MPIYEMEPERILSADVNAIQQPEPVYG
-9 SDNNFFSA
+9 DN
-17 ETTDIQRPEP
+17 
-27 KFGDEKLPTWTEAL
+27 EKPSWYAPL
-41 NPFSENKVLSDV
+41 NPLDDSNETKRL
-53 RDASFRTDN
+53 RDAAFRIDN
-62 TLGSY
+62 SVGS
-67 LAFTSFNHFE
+67 LIATIPFNQFE
-77 DVEGYNPFENEDELS
+77 AVEGYNPFKDDNTLA
-92 GYEGYAD
+92 GYEDYAD
-99 KFIHSG
+99 AFIHSQ
-105 SPQETIAIKERINR
+105 SPLETSAIKQRIDR
-119 EIQDRKLNTEAGGA
+119 QIQDRKLLAEAGGA
-133 GIITS
+133 GFTS
-138 GIMSLLDPVNWAAM
+138 SLAMGVIDPINVAATFIPGG
-152 SLPFGTMV
+152 LAV
-160 RGGSIASTAGKFALA
+160 RGGSVARTAGTLALS
-175 NAAGGTITEAVLSST
+175 NAGAGVLSETALSAT
-190 QQTRTVE
+190 QETRTLT
-197 ESLFNIGAD
+197 ESALNVAFD
-206 AVIGGILGSAAQ
+206 ATLGGVMGSAIQ

-224 KLGDSFKND
+224 ALAAKFRND
-233 LLGEQQIQPQNI
+233 VIGEQQTQPQNI
-245 PNNIPGDRSIGA
+245 PNNIPRDRSIGA
-257 AEVFDTTLEQEAMRG
+257 AEVFDTTLEQEAIKG
-272 PSFINKTTSV
+272 PSFVNRTMNV
-282 SPTGRLGQSPSKASR
+282 SPVGRVAQSPSKIAR
-297 QYNQQLAE
+297 QVNQQLAE
-305 NNFTYEKNIEGIATP
+305 NNFTYAKNEEGIASFG
-320 AAVET
+320 AVET
-325 KVRGYEALIYKQVE
+325 AVRRFDALVYKQVE
-339 STNDHFI
+339 STRDYYKQYKQ
-346 AFKKSGG
+346 AARTGG
-353 IFNDKKLNY
+353 DTRMSH
-362 IEFSEQVGDAMRN
+362 IEFSEAVGDAMRN
-375 GDRHAIPE
+375 GDQHAIPQV
-383 IAEAARSIRPI
+383 AEAARAIRPI
-394 VESTR
+394 VEQTK
-399 DIMIELGILDKNVK
+399 DHMVELGILREGVK
-413 VSTAESYFPRIY
+413 VTTAESYFPRIY

-430 ISDRTKFKKILA
+430 LSDRSEFKKVIA
-442 DYLEETNQI
+442 DWLGETSQI

-477 DKLGAEIREAES
+477 EKLGAEIREAES
-489 WSGKKTE
+489 WSGKKTQ

-508 GEKQAVA
+508 GEKQAVT
-515 DELNTLKGL
+515 DELSTLRGL
-524 DKQTKKQA
+524 DKQTRKQA
-532 KRQSQLERKLS
+532 KRQAQLERKLS

-597 PMDREGLEA
+597 PMAREELEA

-613 KIIGAPSGIVSR
+613 KIIGAPAGIVPG

-637 FTKARTLNIP
+637 FTKSRTLNIP

-675 LTKQFGRVDMADQI
+675 LTKRFGRVDMDGQI
-689 KAITDDYSRMISE
+689 KAITEDYNRLISE
-702 FRHPKRESIEK
+702 AATPKE
-713 KLASAKFDKDKAK
+713 
-726 FAKQLDKISK
+726 
-736 EESKS
+736 

-765 TYGAPKDPASFFV
+765 TYGAPKDPSSFFV

-789 LRLLGGMTLSSL
+789 LRLLGGMTISSL

-815 SLKPLGKM
+815 ALKPLGKM
-823 LTNIS
+823 MTDIS
-828 AMRIAKA
+828 KMRIAKA

-844 EYVLS
+844 EYALS
-849 SRSKAFADL
+849 SRSKVIADL
-858 SDPYSRRSFLERGL
+858 NDPYSRRSFLERGL
-872 TWSSQKFGNLTLMNQ
+872 EWSSQKFGNFTLMNQ
-887 YTDVMKMWTGLITQS
+887 YTDTMKMWSGLITQS

-951 LLTGHSHLWDDR
+951 LLTGHSHMWDDR

-1034 VGLGALV
+1034 VGLGSLV
-1041 YVLKSMLAG
+1041 YVLKSMMAG
-1050 RDINTEPANLVKEGL
+1050 REINTDPANLVKEGL

-1083 LSGGTYGMSALFGA
+1083 LSGGTYGMSAMFGG

-1131 NGEFGDREVRSSRKL
+1131 NGEFDDREVRSVRKL
-1146 LPFQNLLYLAPLL
+1146 LPFQNLFYLAPLL
-1159 NQVEDQLK
+1159 NQVEEQMK

>member
-1 MPVYEYSD
+1 MPIYEMEPERILSADVNAMQQPEPVYG
-9 SDNNFFSA
+9 DN
-17 ETTDIQRPEP
+17 
-27 KFGDEKLPTWTEAL
+27 EKPSWYAPL
-41 NPFSENKVLSDV
+41 NPLDDSNETKRL
-53 RDASFRTDN
+53 RDAAFRIDN
-62 TLGSY
+62 SVGS
-67 LAFTSFNHFE
+67 LIATIPFNQFE
-77 DVEGYNPFENEDELS
+77 AVEGYNPFKDDNTLA
-92 GYEGYAD
+92 GYEDYAD
-99 KFIHSG
+99 AFIHSQ
-105 SPQETIAIKERINR
+105 SPLETSAIKQRIDR
-119 EIQDRKLNTEAGGA
+119 QIQDRKLLTEAGGA
-133 GIITS
+133 GFTS
-138 GIMSLLDPVNWAAM
+138 SLAMGVIDPINVAATFIPGG
-152 SLPFGTMV
+152 LAV
-160 RGGSIASTAGKFALA
+160 RGGSVARTAGTLALS
-175 NAAGGTITEAVLSST
+175 NAGAGVLSETALSAT
-190 QQTRTVE
+190 QETRTLT
-197 ESLFNIGAD
+197 ESALNVAFD
-206 AVIGGILGSAAQ
+206 ATLGGVMGSAIQ

-224 KLGDSFKND
+224 ALASKFRND
-233 LLGEQQIQPQNI
+233 VIGEQQTQPQNI

-257 AEVFDTTLEQEAMRG
+257 AEVFDTTLEQEAIKG
-272 PSFINKTTSV
+272 PSFVNRTMNV
-282 SPTGRLGQSPSKASR
+282 SPVGRVAQSPSKIAR
-297 QYNQQLAE
+297 QVNQQLAE
-305 NNFTYEKNIEGIATP
+305 NNFTYAKNEEGIASFG
-320 AAVET
+320 AVET
-325 KVRGYEALIYKQVE
+325 AVRRFDALIYKQVE
-339 STNDHFI
+339 STRDYYKQYKQ
-346 AFKKSGG
+346 AARTGG
-353 IFNDKKLNY
+353 DTRMSH
-362 IEFSEQVGDAMRN
+362 IEFSEAVGDAMRN
-375 GDRHAIPE
+375 GDQHAIPQV
-383 IAEAARSIRPI
+383 AEAARAIRPI
-394 VESTR
+394 VEQTKNH
-399 DIMIELGILDKNVK
+399 MVELGILREGVK
-413 VSTAESYFPRIY
+413 VTTAESYFPRIY

-430 ISDRTKFKKILA
+430 LSDRSEFKKVIA
-442 DYLEETNQI
+442 DWLGETNQS

-464 AGIERAENARPAA
+464 AGIERAESARPAA

-496 LLSEVDKNIRLI
+496 LLSEVDKNVRLI

-515 DELNTLKGL
+515 DELSALRGL

-532 KRQSQLERKLS
+532 KRQAQLERKLS

-571 HARLSRHA
+571 YARLSRHT

-597 PMDREGLEA
+597 PMAREELEA

-613 KIIGAPSGIVSR
+613 KIIGAPAGIVPG

-675 LTKQFGRVDMADQI
+675 LTKRFGRVDMDGQI
-689 KAITDDYSRMISE
+689 KAITDDYNRLISE
-702 FRHPKRESIEK
+702 AATPKE
-713 KLASAKFDKDKAK
+713 
-726 FAKQLDKISK
+726 
-736 EESKS
+736 

-747 RRDAD
+747 RREAD

-789 LRLLGGMTLSSL
+789 LRLLGGMTISSL

-815 SLKPLGKM
+815 ALKPLGKM
-823 LTNIS
+823 MTDIS
-828 AMRIAKA
+828 KMRIAKA

-844 EYVLS
+844 EYALS
-849 SRSKAFADL
+849 SRSKVIADL
-858 SDPYSRRSFLERGL
+858 NDPYSRRSFLERGL
-872 TWSSQKFGNLTLMNQ
+872 EWSSQKFGNFTLMNQ
-887 YTDVMKMWTGLITQS
+887 YTDTMKMWSGLITQS

-909 AVAGGKKLSKKEITK
+909 AVAGGKKLSKKEVTK

-929 IDESMLHRIAEQYSR
+929 IDESMLHRIADQYSR

-1034 VGLGALV
+1034 VGLGSLV
-1041 YVLKSMLAG
+1041 YVLKSMMAG
-1050 RDINTEPANLVKEGL
+1050 REINTDPANLVKEGL

-1083 LSGGTYGMSALFGA
+1083 LSGGTYGMSAMFGG

-1131 NGEFGDREVRSSRKL
+1131 NGEFDDREVRSVRKL
-1146 LPFQNLLYLAPLL
+1146 LPFQNLFYLAPLL
-1159 NQVEDQLK
+1159 NQVEEQMK

>member
-1 MPVYEYSD
+1 MPIYEMEPERILPADVSAIQQHEPVYG
-9 SDNNFFSA
+9 DN
-17 ETTDIQRPEP
+17 
-27 KFGDEKLPTWTEAL
+27 EKPSWYAPL
-41 NPFSENKVLSDV
+41 NPLDDSNDTKRL
-53 RDASFRTDN
+53 RDAAFRIDN
-62 TLGSY
+62 SVGS
-67 LAFTSFNHFE
+67 LIAAIPFNQFE
-77 DVEGYNPFENEDELS
+77 AVEGYNPFEDDNTLA
-92 GYEGYAD
+92 GYEDYAD
-99 KFIHSG
+99 AFIHSQ
-105 SPQETIAIKERINR
+105 SPLETSAIKQRIDR
-119 EIQDRKLNTEAGGA
+119 QIQDRTLLAEAGGA
-133 GIITS
+133 GFTS
-138 GIMSLLDPVNWAAM
+138 SLAMGVIDPINVAATFIPGG
-152 SLPFGTMV
+152 LAV
-160 RGGSIASTAGKFALA
+160 RGGSVARTAGTLALS
-175 NAAGGTITEAVLSST
+175 NAGAGVLSETALSAT
-190 QQTRTVE
+190 QETRTLT
-197 ESLFNIGAD
+197 ESALNVAFD
-206 AVIGGILGSAAQ
+206 ATLGGVMGSAIQ

-224 KLGDSFKND
+224 VLAAKFRND
-233 LLGEQQIQPQNI
+233 VIGEQQTQPQNI

-257 AEVFDTTLEQEAMRG
+257 AEAFDTTLEQEAIKG
-272 PSFINKTTSV
+272 PSFVNRTMNV
-282 SPTGRLGQSPSKASR
+282 SPVGRVAQSPSKIAR
-297 QYNQQLAE
+297 QVNQQLAE
-305 NNFTYEKNIEGIATP
+305 NNFTYAKNEEGIASFG
-320 AAVET
+320 AVET
-325 KVRGYEALIYKQVE
+325 AVHRFDALVYKQVE
-339 STNDHFI
+339 STRDYYKQYKQ
-346 AFKKSGG
+346 AARTGG
-353 IFNDKKLNY
+353 DTRMSH
-362 IEFSEQVGDAMRN
+362 IEFSEAVGDAMRN
-375 GDRHAIPE
+375 GDQHAIPQV
-383 IAEAARSIRPI
+383 AEAARAIRPI
-394 VESTR
+394 VEQTKNH
-399 DIMIELGILDKNVK
+399 MVELGILREGVK
-413 VSTAESYFPRIY
+413 VTTAESYFPRIY

-430 ISDRTKFKKILA
+430 LSDRSEFKKVIA
-442 DYLEETNQI
+442 DWLGETNQI

-477 DKLGAEIREAES
+477 DKLGAEISEAES

-496 LLSEVDKNIRLI
+496 LLSEVDKNVRLI
-508 GEKQAVA
+508 GEKQAVT
-515 DELNTLKGL
+515 DELSSLRGL

-532 KRQSQLERKLS
+532 KRQAQLEKKLS
-543 AIDSAEQTLPKLQ
+543 AIDSAEQTLPTLQ

-613 KIIGAPSGIVSR
+613 KIIGAPAGIVPG

-675 LTKQFGRVDMADQI
+675 LTKRFGRVDMDGQI
-689 KAITDDYSRMISE
+689 KAITEDYNRLISE
-702 FRHPKRESIEK
+702 AATPKE
-713 KLASAKFDKDKAK
+713 
-726 FAKQLDKISK
+726 
-736 EESKS
+736 

-765 TYGAPKDPASFFV
+765 TYGAPKDPSSFFV
-778 RAGRVARHVNF
+778 RAGRMARHVNF
-789 LRLLGGMTLSSL
+789 LRLLGGMTISSL

-815 SLKPLGKM
+815 ALKPLGKM
-823 LTNIS
+823 MTDIS
-828 AMRIAKA
+828 KMRIAKA
-835 DLREMGIGL
+835 DLREMGVGL
-844 EYVLS
+844 EYALS
-849 SRSKAFADL
+849 SRSKVIADL
-858 SDPYSRRSFLERGL
+858 NDPYSRRSFLERGL
-872 TWSSQKFGNLTLMNQ
+872 EWSSQKFGNFTLMNQ
-887 YTDVMKMWTGLITQS
+887 YTDTMKMWSGLITQS

-929 IDESMLHRIAEQYSR
+929 IDESMLHRIADQYSR

-1034 VGLGALV
+1034 VGLGSLV
-1041 YVLKSMLAG
+1041 YVLKSMMAG
-1050 RDINTEPANLVKEGL
+1050 REINTDPANLVKEGL

-1083 LSGGTYGMSALFGA
+1083 LSGGTYGMSAMFGG

-1116 FDLGGDIKNITAGVL
+1116 FDLGGDIKNITSGVL
-1131 NGEFGDREVRSSRKL
+1131 NGEFDDREVRSVRKL
-1146 LPFQNLLYLAPLL
+1146 LPFQNLFYLAPLL
-1159 NQVEDQLK
+1159 NQVEGQMK

>member
-1 MPVYEYSD
+1 MPIYEMEPERILPADVNAIQQPEPVYG
-9 SDNNFFSA
+9 DN
-17 ETTDIQRPEP
+17 
-27 KFGDEKLPTWTEAL
+27 EKPSWYAPL
-41 NPFSENKVLSDV
+41 NPLDDSNETKRL
-53 RDASFRTDN
+53 RDAAFRIDN
-62 TLGSY
+62 SVGS
-67 LAFTSFNHFE
+67 LIATMPFNQFE
-77 DVEGYNPFENEDELS
+77 AVDGYNPFEDDNTLA
-92 GYEGYAD
+92 GYEDYAD
-99 KFIHSG
+99 AFIHSQ
-105 SPQETIAIKERINR
+105 SPLETSAIKQRIDR
-119 EIQDRKLNTEAGGA
+119 QIQDRKLLAEAGGA
-133 GIITS
+133 GFTS
-138 GIMSLLDPVNWAAM
+138 SLAMGVIDPINVAATFIPGG
-152 SLPFGTMV
+152 LAV
-160 RGGSIASTAGKFALA
+160 RGGSVARTAGTLALS
-175 NAAGGTITEAVLSST
+175 NAGAGVLSETALSAT
-190 QQTRTVE
+190 QETRTLT
-197 ESLFNIGAD
+197 ESALNVAFD
-206 AVIGGILGSAAQ
+206 ATLGGVMGSAIQ

-224 KLGDSFKND
+224 ALAAKFRND
-233 LLGEQQIQPQNI
+233 VIGEQQTQPQNI

-257 AEVFDTTLEQEAMRG
+257 AEVFDTTLEQEAIKG
-272 PSFINKTTSV
+272 PSFVNRTMNV
-282 SPTGRLGQSPSKASR
+282 SPVGRVAQSPSKIAR
-297 QYNQQLAE
+297 QVNQQLAE
-305 NNFTYEKNIEGIATP
+305 NNFTYAKNEEGIASFG
-320 AAVET
+320 AVET
-325 KVRGYEALIYKQVE
+325 AVRRFDALVYKQVE
-339 STNDHFI
+339 STRDYYKQYKQ
-346 AFKKSGG
+346 AARTGG
-353 IFNDKKLNY
+353 DTRMSH
-362 IEFSEQVGDAMRN
+362 IEFSEAVGDAMRN
-375 GDRHAIPE
+375 GDQHVIPQV
-383 IAEAARSIRPI
+383 AEAARAIRPI
-394 VESTR
+394 VEQTKNH
-399 DIMIELGILDKNVK
+399 MVELGILREGVK
-413 VSTAESYFPRIY
+413 VTTAESYFPRIY

-430 ISDRTKFKKILA
+430 LSDRSEFKKVIA
-442 DYLEETNQI
+442 DWLGETNQI

-477 DKLGAEIREAES
+477 EKLGAEIREAES

-515 DELNTLKGL
+515 DELSALRRL

-532 KRQSQLERKLS
+532 KRQAQLERKLS
-543 AIDSAEQTLPKLQ
+543 AIDSAEQSLPKLQ

-597 PMDREGLEA
+597 PMAREELEA

-613 KIIGAPSGIVSR
+613 KIIGAPAGIVPG

-675 LTKQFGRVDMADQI
+675 LTKRFGRVDMDGQI
-689 KAITDDYSRMISE
+689 KAITEDYNRLISE
-702 FRHPKRESIEK
+702 ATTPKE
-713 KLASAKFDKDKAK
+713 
-726 FAKQLDKISK
+726 
-736 EESKS
+736 

-789 LRLLGGMTLSSL
+789 LRLLGGMTISSL
-801 PDMARPIMQHGLRS
+801 PDMARPIMQHGLRTA
-815 SLKPLGKM
+815 LKPLGKM
-823 LTNIS
+823 LTDIS

-835 DLREMGIGL
+835 DLREMGVGL
-844 EYVLS
+844 EYALS
-849 SRSKAFADL
+849 SRSKVIADL
-858 SDPYSRRSFLERGL
+858 NDPYSRRTFLERGL
-872 TWSSQKFGNLTLMNQ
+872 EWSSQKFGNFTLMNQ
-887 YTDVMKMWTGLITQS
+887 YTDTMKMWSGLITQS
-902 KVLNAAK
+902 KVLNAAN
-909 AVAGGKKLSKKEITK
+909 AVAGGKALSKAERTK
-924 LAHIG
+924 LAHLG
-929 IDESMLHRIAEQYSR
+929 IDESMLRRIADQNSR

-1034 VGLGALV
+1034 VGLGSMV
-1041 YVLKSMLAG
+1041 YVLKSMMAG
-1050 RDINTEPANLVKEGL
+1050 REINTEPANLVKEGL

-1083 LSGGTYGMSALFGA
+1083 LSGGTYGMSAMFGG

-1131 NGEFGDREVRSSRKL
+1131 NGEFDDREVRSVRKL
-1146 LPFQNLLYLAPLL
+1146 LPFQNLFYLAPLL

>member
-1 MPVYEYSD
+1 MPIYEMEPERILPADVNAIQQPGPVYG
-9 SDNNFFSA
+9 DN
-17 ETTDIQRPEP
+17 
-27 KFGDEKLPTWTEAL
+27 EKPSWYAPL
-41 NPFSENKVLSDV
+41 NPLDDSNETKRL
-53 RDASFRTDN
+53 RDAAFRIDN
-62 TLGSY
+62 SVGS
-67 LAFTSFNHFE
+67 LIATMPFNQFE
-77 DVEGYNPFENEDELS
+77 AVDGYNPFEDDNTLA
-92 GYEGYAD
+92 GYEDYAD
-99 KFIHSG
+99 AFIHSQ
-105 SPQETIAIKERINR
+105 SPLETSAIKQRIDR
-119 EIQDRKLNTEAGGA
+119 QIQDRKLLAEAGGA
-133 GIITS
+133 GFTS
-138 GIMSLLDPVNWAAM
+138 SLAMGVIDPINVAATFIPGG
-152 SLPFGTMV
+152 LAV
-160 RGGSIASTAGKFALA
+160 RGGSVARTAGTLALS
-175 NAAGGTITEAVLSST
+175 NAGAGVLSETALSAT
-190 QQTRTVE
+190 QETRTLT
-197 ESLFNIGAD
+197 ESALNVAFD
-206 AVIGGILGSAAQ
+206 ATLGGVMGSAIQ

-224 KLGDSFKND
+224 ALAAKFRND
-233 LLGEQQIQPQNI
+233 VIGEQQTQPQNI

-257 AEVFDTTLEQEAMRG
+257 AEVFDTTLEQEAIKG
-272 PSFINKTTSV
+272 PSFVNRTMNV
-282 SPTGRLGQSPSKASR
+282 SPVGRVAQSPSKIAR
-297 QYNQQLAE
+297 QVNQQLAE
-305 NNFTYEKNIEGIATP
+305 NNFTYAKNTEGIASFG
-320 AAVET
+320 AVET
-325 KVRGYEALIYKQVE
+325 AVRRFDALVYKQVE
-339 STNDHFI
+339 STRDYYKQYKQ
-346 AFKKSGG
+346 AARTGG
-353 IFNDKKLNY
+353 DTRMSH
-362 IEFSEQVGDAMRN
+362 IEFSEAVGDAMRN
-375 GDRHAIPE
+375 GDQHAIPQV
-383 IAEAARSIRPI
+383 AEAARAIRPI
-394 VESTR
+394 VEQTKNH
-399 DIMIELGILDKNVK
+399 MVELGILREGVK
-413 VSTAESYFPRIY
+413 VTTAESYFPRIY

-430 ISDRTKFKKILA
+430 LSDRSEFKKIIA
-442 DYLEETNQI
+442 DWLGETNQI

-477 DKLGAEIREAES
+477 EKLGAEIREAES
-489 WSGKKTE
+489 WSGKKSE

-515 DELNTLKGL
+515 DEISALRRL

-532 KRQSQLERKLS
+532 KRQAQLERKLS
-543 AIDSAEQTLPKLQ
+543 AIDSAEQSLPKLQ

-597 PMDREGLEA
+597 PMAREELEA

-613 KIIGAPSGIVSR
+613 KIIGAPAGIVPG

-675 LTKQFGRVDMADQI
+675 LTKRFGRVDMDGQI
-689 KAITDDYSRMISE
+689 KAITEDYNRLISE
-702 FRHPKRESIEK
+702 AATPKE
-713 KLASAKFDKDKAK
+713 
-726 FAKQLDKISK
+726 
-736 EESKS
+736 

-765 TYGAPKDPASFFV
+765 TYGAPKDPSSFFV

-789 LRLLGGMTLSSL
+789 LRLLGGMTISSL

-815 SLKPLGKM
+815 ALKPLGKIM
-823 LTNIS
+823 TDIS
-828 AMRIAKA
+828 KMRIAKA

-844 EYVLS
+844 EYTLS
-849 SRSKAFADL
+849 SRSKVIADL
-858 SDPYSRRSFLERGL
+858 NDPYSRRSFLERGL
-872 TWSSQKFGNLTLMNQ
+872 EWSSQKFGNFTLMNQ
-887 YTDVMKMWTGLITQS
+887 YTDTMKMWSGLITQS
-902 KVLNAAK
+902 KVLNAAN

-929 IDESMLHRIAEQYSR
+929 IDESMLHRIADQYSR

-963 VVREAFQSAILKDV
+963 VVREVFQSAILKDV

-1034 VGLGALV
+1034 VGLGSLV
-1041 YVLKSMLAG
+1041 YVLKSMMAG
-1050 RDINTEPANLVKEGL
+1050 REINTDPANLVKEGL

-1083 LSGGTYGMSALFGA
+1083 LSGGTYGMSAMFGG

-1131 NGEFGDREVRSSRKL
+1131 NGEFDDREVRSVRKL
-1146 LPFQNLLYLAPLL
+1146 LPFQNLFYLAPLL
-1159 NQVEDQLK
+1159 NQVEEQMK

>member
-1 MPVYEYSD
+1 MPIYEMEPERILSADVNAMQQPEPVYG
-9 SDNNFFSA
+9 DN
-17 ETTDIQRPEP
+17 
-27 KFGDEKLPTWTEAL
+27 EKPSWYAPL
-41 NPFSENKVLSDV
+41 NPLDDSNETKRL
-53 RDASFRTDN
+53 RDAAFRIDN
-62 TLGSY
+62 SVGS
-67 LAFTSFNHFE
+67 LIATIPFNQFE
-77 DVEGYNPFENEDELS
+77 AVEGYNPFKDDNTLA
-92 GYEGYAD
+92 GYEDYAD
-99 KFIHSG
+99 AFIHSQ
-105 SPQETIAIKERINR
+105 SPLETTAIKQRVDR
-119 EIQDRKLNTEAGGA
+119 QIQDRKLLTEAGGA
-133 GIITS
+133 GFTS
-138 GIMSLLDPVNWAAM
+138 SLAMGVIDPINVAATFIPGG
-152 SLPFGTMV
+152 LAV
-160 RGGSIASTAGKFALA
+160 RGGSVARTAGTLALS
-175 NAAGGTITEAVLSST
+175 NAGAGVLSETALSAT
-190 QQTRTVE
+190 QETRTLT
-197 ESLFNIGAD
+197 ESALNVAFD
-206 AVIGGILGSAAQ
+206 ATLGGVMGSAIQ

-224 KLGDSFKND
+224 ALASKFRND
-233 LLGEQQIQPQNI
+233 VIGEQQTQPQNI

-257 AEVFDTTLEQEAMRG
+257 AEVFDTTLEQEAIKG
-272 PSFINKTTSV
+272 PSFVNRTMNV
-282 SPTGRLGQSPSKASR
+282 SPVGRVAQSPSKIAR
-297 QYNQQLAE
+297 QVNQQLAE
-305 NNFTYEKNIEGIATP
+305 NNFTYAKNEEGIASFG
-320 AAVET
+320 AVET
-325 KVRGYEALIYKQVE
+325 AVRRFDALIYKQVE
-339 STNDHFI
+339 STRDYYKQYKQ
-346 AFKKSGG
+346 AARTGG
-353 IFNDKKLNY
+353 DTRMSH
-362 IEFSEQVGDAMRN
+362 IEFSEAVGDAMRN
-375 GDRHAIPE
+375 GDQHAIPQV
-383 IAEAARSIRPI
+383 AEAARAIRPI
-394 VESTR
+394 VEQTKNH
-399 DIMIELGILDKNVK
+399 MVELGILREGVK
-413 VSTAESYFPRIY
+413 VTTAESYFPRIY

-430 ISDRTKFKKILA
+430 LSDRSEFKKVIA
-442 DYLEETNQI
+442 DWLGETNQI

-508 GEKQAVA
+508 GEKQAVT
-515 DELNTLKGL
+515 DELSALRGS

-532 KRQSQLERKLS
+532 KRQAQLERKLS

-571 HARLSRHA
+571 HARLSRYA

-613 KIIGAPSGIVSR
+613 KIIGAPAGIVPG

-675 LTKQFGRVDMADQI
+675 LTKRFGRVDMDGQI
-689 KAITDDYSRMISE
+689 KAITEDYNRLISE
-702 FRHPKRESIEK
+702 AATPKE
-713 KLASAKFDKDKAK
+713 
-726 FAKQLDKISK
+726 
-736 EESKS
+736 

-789 LRLLGGMTLSSL
+789 LRLLGGMTISSL

-815 SLKPLGKM
+815 ALKPLGKM
-823 LTNIS
+823 MTDIS
-828 AMRIAKA
+828 KMRIAKA

-844 EYVLS
+844 EYALS
-849 SRSKAFADL
+849 SRSKVIADL
-858 SDPYSRRSFLERGL
+858 NDPYSRRSFLERGL
-872 TWSSQKFGNLTLMNQ
+872 EWSSQKFGNFTLMNQ
-887 YTDVMKMWTGLITQS
+887 YTDTMKMWSGLITQS
-902 KVLNAAK
+902 KVLNAAN

-929 IDESMLHRIAEQYSR
+929 IDESMLHRIADQYSR

-1034 VGLGALV
+1034 VGLGSLV
-1041 YVLKSMLAG
+1041 YVLKSMMAG
-1050 RDINTEPANLVKEGL
+1050 REINTDPANLVKEGL

-1083 LSGGTYGMSALFGA
+1083 LSGGTYGMSAMFGG

-1131 NGEFGDREVRSSRKL
+1131 NGEFDDREVRSVRKL
-1146 LPFQNLLYLAPLL
+1146 LPFQNLFYLAPLL
-1159 NQVEDQLK
+1159 NQVEEQMK

>member
-1 MPVYEYSD
+1 MPIYEMEPERILSADVNVIQQPEPVYG
-9 SDNNFFSA
+9 DN
-17 ETTDIQRPEP
+17 
-27 KFGDEKLPTWTEAL
+27 EKPSWYAPL
-41 NPFSENKVLSDV
+41 NPLDDSNETKRL
-53 RDASFRTDN
+53 RDAAFRIDN
-62 TLGSY
+62 SVGS
-67 LAFTSFNHFE
+67 LIATIPFNQFE
-77 DVEGYNPFENEDELS
+77 AVEGYNPFEDDNTLA
-92 GYEGYAD
+92 GYEDYAD
-99 KFIHSG
+99 AFIHSQ
-105 SPQETIAIKERINR
+105 SPLETSAIKQRIDR
-119 EIQDRKLNTEAGGA
+119 QIQDRKLLAEAGGA
-133 GIITS
+133 GFTS
-138 GIMSLLDPVNWAAM
+138 SLAMGVIDPINVAATFIPGG
-152 SLPFGTMV
+152 LAV
-160 RGGSIASTAGKFALA
+160 RGGSVARTAGTLALS
-175 NAAGGTITEAVLSST
+175 NAAAGVASEVALSNT
-190 QQTRTVE
+190 QETRTLT
-197 ESLFNIGAD
+197 ESALNVAFD
-206 AVIGGILGSAAQ
+206 ATLGGVMGSAIQ

-224 KLGDSFKND
+224 ALAAKFRND
-233 LLGEQQIQPQNI
+233 VIGEQQTQPQNI

-257 AEVFDTTLEQEAMRG
+257 AEVFDTTLEQEAIKG
-272 PSFINKTTSV
+272 PSFVNRTMNV
-282 SPTGRLGQSPSKASR
+282 SPVGRVAQSPSKIAR
-297 QYNQQLAE
+297 QVNQQLAE
-305 NNFTYEKNIEGIATP
+305 NNFTYAKNEEGIASFG
-320 AAVET
+320 AAET
-325 KVRGYEALIYKQVE
+325 AVRRFDALIYKQVE
-339 STNDHFI
+339 STKDHYRQYKQ
-346 AFKKSGG
+346 AARTGG
-353 IFNDKKLNY
+353 NTRMSH
-362 IEFSEQVGDAMRN
+362 IEFSEAVGDAMRN
-375 GDRHAIPE
+375 GDQHAIPQV
-383 IAEAARSIRPI
+383 AEAARAIRPI
-394 VESTR
+394 VEQTK
-399 DIMIELGILDKNVK
+399 DQMIELGILREGVK
-413 VSTAESYFPRIY
+413 VTTADSYFPRIY

-430 ISDRTKFKKILA
+430 LSDRTAFKKIIA
-442 DYLEETNQI
+442 DWLGETNQV
-451 AVNKAQGSLDKAV
+451 AVNKAQGSLDKAM
-464 AGIERAENARPAA
+464 AGVERAENARPAA
-477 DKLGAEIREAES
+477 EKLGAEIREAES

-496 LLSEVDKNIRLI
+496 LLSEVDKNVRLI
-508 GEKQAVA
+508 GEKQAVT
-515 DELNTLKGL
+515 DELSALRGL
-524 DKQTKKQA
+524 EKQTKKQA
-532 KRQSQLERKLS
+532 KRQAQLERKLS

-597 PMDREGLEA
+597 PMAREEIEA

-613 KIIGAPSGIVSR
+613 KIIGAPAGIVPG

-675 LTKQFGRVDMADQI
+675 LTKRFGRVDMDGQI
-689 KAITDDYSRMISE
+689 KAITEDYNRLISE
-702 FRHPKRESIEK
+702 AATPKE
-713 KLASAKFDKDKAK
+713 
-726 FAKQLDKISK
+726 
-736 EESKS
+736 

-789 LRLLGGMTLSSL
+789 LRLLGGMTISSL

-815 SLKPLGKM
+815 ALKPLGKM
-823 LTNIS
+823 MTDIS
-828 AMRIAKA
+828 KMRIAKA

-844 EYVLS
+844 EYALS
-849 SRSKAFADL
+849 SRSKVIADL
-858 SDPYSRRSFLERGL
+858 NDPYSRRSFLERGL
-872 TWSSQKFGNLTLMNQ
+872 EWSSQKFGNFTLMNQ
-887 YTDVMKMWTGLITQS
+887 YTDTMKMWSGLITQS
-902 KVLNAAK
+902 KVLNAAN
-909 AVAGGKKLSKKEITK
+909 AVAGGRKLSKKEITK

-929 IDESMLHRIAEQYSR
+929 IDESMLHRIADQYSR

-951 LLTGHSHLWDDR
+951 LLTGHSHMWDDR

-1034 VGLGALV
+1034 VGLGSLV
-1041 YVLKSMLAG
+1041 YVLKSMMAG
-1050 RDINTEPANLVKEGL
+1050 REINTDPANLVKEGL

-1083 LSGGTYGMSALFGA
+1083 LSGGTYGMSAMFGG

-1131 NGEFGDREVRSSRKL
+1131 NGEFDDREVRSVRKL
-1146 LPFQNLLYLAPLL
+1146 LPFQNLFYLAPLL
-1159 NQVEDQLK
+1159 NQVEEQMK

>member
-1 MPVYEYSD
+1 MPIYEMEPERILPADVSAIQQPEPVYG
-9 SDNNFFSA
+9 DN
-17 ETTDIQRPEP
+17 
-27 KFGDEKLPTWTEAL
+27 EKPSWYAPL
-41 NPFSENKVLSDV
+41 NPLDDSNETKRL
-53 RDASFRTDN
+53 RDAAFRIDN
-62 TLGSY
+62 SVGS
-67 LAFTSFNHFE
+67 LIATIPFNQFE
-77 DVEGYNPFENEDELS
+77 AVEGYNPFGDDNTLA
-92 GYEGYAD
+92 GYEDYAD
-99 KFIHSG
+99 AFINSQ
-105 SPQETIAIKERINR
+105 SPLETSAIKQRIDR
-119 EIQDRKLNTEAGGA
+119 QIQDRTLLAEAGGA
-133 GIITS
+133 GFTS
-138 GIMSLLDPVNWAAM
+138 SLAMGVIDPINVAATFIPGG
-152 SLPFGTMV
+152 LAV
-160 RGGSIASTAGKFALA
+160 RGGSVARTAGTLALS
-175 NAAGGTITEAVLSST
+175 NAGAGVLSETALSAT
-190 QQTRTVE
+190 QETRTLT
-197 ESLFNIGAD
+197 ESALNVAFD
-206 AVIGGILGSAAQ
+206 ATLGGVMGSAIQ

-224 KLGDSFKND
+224 ALAAKFRND
-233 LLGEQQIQPQNI
+233 VIGEQQTQPQNI

-257 AEVFDTTLEQEAMRG
+257 AEVFDTTLEQEAIKG
-272 PSFINKTTSV
+272 PSFVNRTMNV
-282 SPTGRLGQSPSKASR
+282 SPVGRVAQSPSKIAR
-297 QYNQQLAE
+297 QVNQQLAE
-305 NNFTYEKNIEGIATP
+305 NNFTYAKNEEGIASFG
-320 AAVET
+320 AVET
-325 KVRGYEALIYKQVE
+325 AVRRFDALVYKQVE
-339 STNDHFI
+339 STRDYYKQYKQ
-346 AFKKSGG
+346 AARTGG
-353 IFNDKKLNY
+353 DTRMSH
-362 IEFSEQVGDAMRN
+362 IEFSEAVGDAMRN
-375 GDRHAIPE
+375 GDQHAIPQV
-383 IAEAARSIRPI
+383 AEAARAIRPI
-394 VESTR
+394 VEQTKNH
-399 DIMIELGILDKNVK
+399 MVELGILREGVK
-413 VSTAESYFPRIY
+413 VTTAESYFPRIY

-430 ISDRTKFKKILA
+430 LSDRSEFKKVIA
-442 DYLEETNQI
+442 DWLGETNQI
-451 AVNKAQGSLDKAV
+451 AVNKAQGSLDKAA

-477 DKLGAEIREAES
+477 EKLGAEIREAES

-508 GEKQAVA
+508 GEKQAVT
-515 DELNTLKGL
+515 DELSALKGL
-524 DKQTKKQA
+524 EKQTKKQA
-532 KRQSQLERKLS
+532 KRQAQLERKLS

-597 PMDREGLEA
+597 PMAREELEA

-613 KIIGAPSGIVSR
+613 KIIGAPAGIVPG

-675 LTKQFGRVDMADQI
+675 LTKRFGRVDMDGQT
-689 KAITDDYSRMISE
+689 KAITEDYNRLISE
-702 FRHPKRESIEK
+702 AATPKE
-713 KLASAKFDKDKAK
+713 
-726 FAKQLDKISK
+726 
-736 EESKS
+736 

-747 RRDAD
+747 RREAD

-765 TYGAPKDPASFFV
+765 TYGAPKDPSSFFV

-789 LRLLGGMTLSSL
+789 LRLLGGMTISSL

-815 SLKPLGKM
+815 ALNPLGKM
-823 LTNIS
+823 MTDIS
-828 AMRIAKA
+828 KMRIAKA

-844 EYVLS
+844 EYALS
-849 SRSKAFADL
+849 SRSKVIADL
-858 SDPYSRRSFLERGL
+858 NDPYSRRSFLERGL
-872 TWSSQKFGNLTLMNQ
+872 EWSSQKFGNFTLMNQ
-887 YTDVMKMWTGLITQS
+887 YTDTMKMWSGLITQS
-902 KVLNAAK
+902 KVLNAANV
-909 AVAGGKKLSKKEITK
+909 VAGGKKLSKKEITK

-929 IDESMLHRIAEQYSR
+929 IDESMLHRIADQYSR

-963 VVREAFQSAILKDV
+963 VVREVFQSAILKDV

-988 TPLMMSSELGKIV
+988 TPLFMSKEVGKIV

-1034 VGLGALV
+1034 VGLGSLV
-1041 YVLKSMLAG
+1041 YVLKSMMAG
-1050 RDINTEPANLVKEGL
+1050 REINTDPANLVKEGL

-1083 LSGGTYGMSALFGA
+1083 LSGGTYGMSAMFGA

-1110 ALLGPT
+1110 ALFGPT
-1116 FDLGGDIKNITAGVL
+1116 FDLGGDIKNITSGVL

>member
-1 MPVYEYSD
+1 MPIYEMEPKRILPADVNAIQQPEPVYG
-9 SDNNFFSA
+9 DN
-17 ETTDIQRPEP
+17 
-27 KFGDEKLPTWTEAL
+27 EKPSWYAPL
-41 NPFSENKVLSDV
+41 NPLDDSNDTKRL
-53 RDASFRTDN
+53 RDAAFRIDN
-62 TLGSY
+62 SVGS
-67 LAFTSFNHFE
+67 LIATIPFNQFE
-77 DVEGYNPFENEDELS
+77 AVEGYNPFEDDNTLT
-92 GYEGYAD
+92 GYEDYAD
-99 KFIHSG
+99 AFIHSQ
-105 SPQETIAIKERINR
+105 SPLETSAIKQRIDR
-119 EIQDRKLNTEAGGA
+119 QIQDRTLLAEAGGA
-133 GIITS
+133 GLTS
-138 GIMSLLDPVNWAAM
+138 SLAMGVIDPIKVAATFIPGG
-152 SLPFGTMV
+152 LAV
-160 RGGSIASTAGKFALA
+160 RGGSVARTAGTLALS
-175 NAAGGTITEAVLSST
+175 NAAAGVASEAALSNT
-190 QQTRTVE
+190 QETRTLT
-197 ESLFNIGAD
+197 ESALNVAFD
-206 AVIGGILGSAAQ
+206 ATLGGVMGSAIQ

-224 KLGDSFKND
+224 ALAAKFRND
-233 LLGEQQIQPQNI
+233 VIGEQQTQPQNI

-257 AEVFDTTLEQEAMRG
+257 AEVFDTTLEQEAIKG
-272 PSFINKTTSV
+272 PSFVNRTMNV
-282 SPTGRLGQSPSKASR
+282 SPVGRVAQSPSKIAR
-297 QYNQQLAE
+297 QVNQQLAE
-305 NNFTYEKNIEGIATP
+305 NNFTYAKNEEGIASFG
-320 AAVET
+320 AVET
-325 KVRGYEALIYKQVE
+325 AVRRFDALIYKQVE
-339 STNDHFI
+339 STRDYYKQYKQ
-346 AFKKSGG
+346 AARTGG
-353 IFNDKKLNY
+353 DTRMSH
-362 IEFSEQVGDAMRN
+362 IEFSEAVGDAMRN
-375 GDRHAIPE
+375 GDQHAIPQV
-383 IAEAARSIRPI
+383 AEVARAIRPI
-394 VESTR
+394 VEQTKNH
-399 DIMIELGILDKNVK
+399 MVELGILREGVK
-413 VSTAESYFPRIY
+413 VTTAESYFPRIY

-430 ISDRTKFKKILA
+430 LSDRSEFKKVIA
-442 DYLEETNQI
+442 DWLGETNQI

-496 LLSEVDKNIRLI
+496 LLSEVDKNVRLI

-515 DELNTLKGL
+515 DELSALKGL

-532 KRQSQLERKLS
+532 KRQAQLERKLS
-543 AIDSAEQTLPKLQ
+543 AIDSAEQILPKLQ

-571 HARLSRHA
+571 HAKLTRHA

-613 KIIGAPSGIVSR
+613 KIIGAPAGIVPG

-675 LTKQFGRVDMADQI
+675 LTKRFGRVDMDGQI
-689 KAITDDYSRMISE
+689 KAITEDYNRLISE
-702 FRHPKRESIEK
+702 AATPKE
-713 KLASAKFDKDKAK
+713 
-726 FAKQLDKISK
+726 
-736 EESKS
+736 

-747 RRDAD
+747 RRESD

-789 LRLLGGMTLSSL
+789 LRLLGGMTISSL

-815 SLKPLGKM
+815 ALKPLGKM
-823 LTNIS
+823 MTDIS
-828 AMRIAKA
+828 KMRIAKA

-844 EYVLS
+844 EYALS
-849 SRSKAFADL
+849 SRSKVIADL
-858 SDPYSRRSFLERGL
+858 NDPYSRRSFLERGL
-872 TWSSQKFGNLTLMNQ
+872 EWSSQKFGNFTLMNQ
-887 YTDVMKMWTGLITQS
+887 YTDTMKMWSGLITQS
-902 KVLNAAK
+902 KVLNAAN
-909 AVAGGKKLSKKEITK
+909 AVAGGKKLSKKEIIK

-929 IDESMLHRIAEQYSR
+929 IDESMLRRIADQYSR

-951 LLTGHSHLWDDR
+951 LLTGHSHMWDDR

-1034 VGLGALV
+1034 VGLGSLV
-1041 YVLKSMLAG
+1041 YVLKSMMAG
-1050 RDINTEPANLVKEGL
+1050 REINTDPANLVKEGL

-1083 LSGGTYGMSALFGA
+1083 LSGGTYGMSAMFGG

-1131 NGEFGDREVRSSRKL
+1131 NGEFDDREVRSVRKL
-1146 LPFQNLLYLAPLL
+1146 LPFQNLFYLAPLL
-1159 NQVEDQLK
+1159 NQVEEQMK

>member
-1 MPVYEYSD
+1 MPIYEMEPERILSADVNAIQQPEPVYG
-9 SDNNFFSA
+9 DN
-17 ETTDIQRPEP
+17 
-27 KFGDEKLPTWTEAL
+27 EKPSWYAPL
-41 NPFSENKVLSDV
+41 NPLDDSNETKRL
-53 RDASFRTDN
+53 RDAAFRIDN
-62 TLGSY
+62 SVGS
-67 LAFTSFNHFE
+67 LIATMPFNQFE
-77 DVEGYNPFENEDELS
+77 AVDGYNPFEDDNTLA
-92 GYEGYAD
+92 GYEDYAD
-99 KFIHSG
+99 AFIHSQ
-105 SPQETIAIKERINR
+105 SPLETSAIKQRIDR
-119 EIQDRKLNTEAGGA
+119 QIQDRKLLAEAGGA
-133 GIITS
+133 GFTS
-138 GIMSLLDPVNWAAM
+138 SLAMGVIDPINVAATFIPGGM
-152 SLPFGTMV
+152 AV
-160 RGGSIASTAGKFALA
+160 RGGSVVRTAGTLALS
-175 NAAGGTITEAVLSST
+175 NAGAGVLSETALSAT
-190 QQTRTVE
+190 QETRTLT
-197 ESLFNIGAD
+197 ESALNVAFD
-206 AVIGGILGSAAQ
+206 ATLGGVMGSAIQ

-224 KLGDSFKND
+224 ALASKFRND
-233 LLGEQQIQPQNI
+233 VIGEQQTQPQNI
-245 PNNIPGDRSIGA
+245 PNNILGDRSVGA
-257 AEVFDTTLEQEAMRG
+257 AEVFDTTLEQEAIKG
-272 PSFINKTTSV
+272 PSFVNRTMNV
-282 SPTGRLGQSPSKASR
+282 SPVGRVAQSPSKIAR
-297 QYNQQLAE
+297 QVNQQLAE
-305 NNFTYEKNIEGIATP
+305 NNFTYAKNEEGIASFG
-320 AAVET
+320 AVET
-325 KVRGYEALIYKQVE
+325 AVRRFDALIYKQVE
-339 STNDHFI
+339 STRDYYKQYKQ
-346 AFKKSGG
+346 AARTGG
-353 IFNDKKLNY
+353 DTRMSH
-362 IEFSEQVGDAMRN
+362 IEFSEAVGDAMRN
-375 GDRHAIPE
+375 GDQHAIPQV
-383 IAEAARSIRPI
+383 AEAARAIRPI
-394 VESTR
+394 VEQTKNH
-399 DIMIELGILDKNVK
+399 MVELGILREGVK
-413 VSTAESYFPRIY
+413 VTTAESYFPRIY

-430 ISDRTKFKKILA
+430 LSDRSEFKKVIA
-442 DYLEETNQI
+442 DWLGETNQI

-508 GEKQAVA
+508 GEKQAIA

-524 DKQTKKQA
+524 EKQTKKQA
-532 KRQSQLERKLS
+532 KRQAQLERKLS

-613 KIIGAPSGIVSR
+613 KIIGAPAGIVPG

-675 LTKQFGRVDMADQI
+675 LTKRFGRVDMDGQI
-689 KAITDDYSRMISE
+689 KAITEDYNRLISE
-702 FRHPKRESIEK
+702 AATPKE
-713 KLASAKFDKDKAK
+713 
-726 FAKQLDKISK
+726 
-736 EESKS
+736 

-747 RRDAD
+747 RREAD

-789 LRLLGGMTLSSL
+789 LRLLGGMTISSL

-815 SLKPLGKM
+815 ALKPLGKM
-823 LTNIS
+823 MTDIS
-828 AMRIAKA
+828 KMRIAKA

-844 EYVLS
+844 EYALS
-849 SRSKAFADL
+849 SRSKVIADL
-858 SDPYSRRSFLERGL
+858 NDPYSRRSFLERGL
-872 TWSSQKFGNLTLMNQ
+872 EWSSQKFGNFTLMNQ
-887 YTDVMKMWTGLITQS
+887 YTDTMKMWSGLITQS
-902 KVLNAAK
+902 KVLNAAN

-929 IDESMLHRIAEQYSR
+929 IDESMLHRIADQYSR

-963 VVREAFQSAILKDV
+963 VVREVFQSAILKDV

-1034 VGLGALV
+1034 VGLGSLV
-1041 YVLKSMLAG
+1041 YVLKSMMAG
-1050 RDINTEPANLVKEGL
+1050 REINTDPANLVKEGL

-1083 LSGGTYGMSALFGA
+1083 LSGGTYGMSAMFGG

-1131 NGEFGDREVRSSRKL
+1131 NGEFDDREVRSIRKL
-1146 LPFQNLLYLAPLL
+1146 LPFQNLFYLAPLL

>member
-1 MPVYEYSD
+1 MPIYEMEPERILPADVNAIQQPEPVYG
-9 SDNNFFSA
+9 DN
-17 ETTDIQRPEP
+17 
-27 KFGDEKLPTWTEAL
+27 EKPSWYAPL
-41 NPFSENKVLSDV
+41 NPLDDSNETKRL
-53 RDASFRTDN
+53 RDAAFRIDN
-62 TLGSY
+62 SVGS
-67 LAFTSFNHFE
+67 LIATMPFNQFE
-77 DVEGYNPFENEDELS
+77 AVDGYNPFEDDNTLA
-92 GYEGYAD
+92 GYEDYAD
-99 KFIHSG
+99 AFIHSQ
-105 SPQETIAIKERINR
+105 SPLETSAIKQRIDR
-119 EIQDRKLNTEAGGA
+119 QIQDRKLLAEAGGA
-133 GIITS
+133 GFTS
-138 GIMSLLDPVNWAAM
+138 SLAMGVIDPINVAATFIPGG
-152 SLPFGTMV
+152 LAV
-160 RGGSIASTAGKFALA
+160 RGGSVARTAGTLALS
-175 NAAGGTITEAVLSST
+175 NAGAGVLSETALSAT
-190 QQTRTVE
+190 QETRTLT
-197 ESLFNIGAD
+197 ESALNVAFD
-206 AVIGGILGSAAQ
+206 ATLGGVMGSAIQ

-224 KLGDSFKND
+224 ALSAKFRND
-233 LLGEQQIQPQNI
+233 VIGEQQTQPQNI

-257 AEVFDTTLEQEAMRG
+257 AEVFDTTLEQEAIKG
-272 PSFINKTTSV
+272 PSFVNRTMNV
-282 SPTGRLGQSPSKASR
+282 SPVGRVAQSPSKIAR
-297 QYNQQLAE
+297 QVNQQLAE
-305 NNFTYEKNIEGIATP
+305 NNFTYAKNEEGIASFG
-320 AAVET
+320 AVET
-325 KVRGYEALIYKQVE
+325 AVRRFDVLIYKQVE
-339 STNDHFI
+339 STKDHYRQYKQ
-346 AFKKSGG
+346 AARTGG
-353 IFNDKKLNY
+353 DTRMSH
-362 IEFSEQVGDAMRN
+362 IEFSEAVGDAMRN
-375 GDRHAIPE
+375 GDQHAIPQV
-383 IAEAARSIRPI
+383 AEAARAIRPI
-394 VESTR
+394 VEQTK
-399 DIMIELGILDKNVK
+399 DQMVELGILREGVK
-413 VSTAESYFPRIY
+413 VTTADSYFPRIY

-430 ISDRTKFKKILA
+430 LSDRSEFKKVIA
-442 DYLEETNQI
+442 DWLGETNQI

-496 LLSEVDKNIRLI
+496 LLSEVDKNVRLI
-508 GEKQAVA
+508 GERQAVT
-515 DELNTLKGL
+515 DELSALRVL
-524 DKQTKKQA
+524 ERQTKKQA
-532 KRQSQLERKLS
+532 KRQAQLERKLS

-597 PMDREGLEA
+597 PMAREELDA

-613 KIIGAPSGIVSR
+613 KIIGAPAGIVPG

-675 LTKQFGRVDMADQI
+675 LTKRFGRVDMDGQI
-689 KAITDDYSRMISE
+689 KAITEDYNRLISE
-702 FRHPKRESIEK
+702 AATPKE
-713 KLASAKFDKDKAK
+713 
-726 FAKQLDKISK
+726 
-736 EESKS
+736 
-741 RAKLEK
+741 RANLEK

-765 TYGAPKDPASFFV
+765 TYGAPKDPSSFFV

-789 LRLLGGMTLSSL
+789 LRLLGGMTISSL

-815 SLKPLGKM
+815 ALKPLGKM
-823 LTNIS
+823 MTDIS
-828 AMRIAKA
+828 KMRIAKA

-844 EYVLS
+844 EYALS
-849 SRSKAFADL
+849 SRSKVIADL
-858 SDPYSRRSFLERGL
+858 NDPYSRRSFLERGL
-872 TWSSQKFGNLTLMNQ
+872 EWSSQKFGNFTLMNQ
-887 YTDVMKMWTGLITQS
+887 YTDTMKMWSGLITQS
-902 KVLNAAK
+902 KVLNAAN
-909 AVAGGKKLSKKEITK
+909 AVASGKKLSKKEITK

-929 IDESMLHRIAEQYSR
+929 IDESMLHRIADQYSR

-1034 VGLGALV
+1034 VGLGSLV
-1041 YVLKSMLAG
+1041 YVLKSMMAG
-1050 RDINTEPANLVKEGL
+1050 REINTDPANLVKEGL

-1083 LSGGTYGMSALFGA
+1083 LSGGTYGMSAMFGG

-1131 NGEFGDREVRSSRKL
+1131 NGEFDDREVRSVRKL
-1146 LPFQNLLYLAPLL
+1146 LPFQNLFYLAPLL

>member
-1 MPVYEYSD
+1 MPIYEMEPERILPADVNAIQQPEPVYG
-9 SDNNFFSA
+9 DN
-17 ETTDIQRPEP
+17 
-27 KFGDEKLPTWTEAL
+27 EKPSWYAPL
-41 NPFSENKVLSDV
+41 NPLDDSNETKRL
-53 RDASFRTDN
+53 RDAAFRIDN
-62 TLGSY
+62 SVGS
-67 LAFTSFNHFE
+67 LIATMPFNQFE
-77 DVEGYNPFENEDELS
+77 AVDGYNPFEDDNTLA
-92 GYEGYAD
+92 GYEDYAD
-99 KFIHSG
+99 AFIHSQ
-105 SPQETIAIKERINR
+105 SPLETSAIKQRIDR
-119 EIQDRKLNTEAGGA
+119 QIQDRKLLAEAGGA
-133 GIITS
+133 GFTS
-138 GIMSLLDPVNWAAM
+138 SLAMGVIDPINVAATFIPGG
-152 SLPFGTMV
+152 LAV
-160 RGGSIASTAGKFALA
+160 RGGSVARTAGTLALS
-175 NAAGGTITEAVLSST
+175 NAGAGVLSETALSAT
-190 QQTRTVE
+190 QETRTLT
-197 ESLFNIGAD
+197 ESALNVTFD
-206 AVIGGILGSAAQ
+206 ATLGGVMGSAIQ

-224 KLGDSFKND
+224 ALAAKFRND
-233 LLGEQQIQPQNI
+233 VIGEQQTQPQNI
-245 PNNIPGDRSIGA
+245 PNNIPRDRSIGA
-257 AEVFDTTLEQEAMRG
+257 AEVFDTTLEQEAIKG
-272 PSFINKTTSV
+272 PSFVNRTMNV
-282 SPTGRLGQSPSKASR
+282 SPVGRVAQSPSKIAR
-297 QYNQQLAE
+297 QVNQQLAE
-305 NNFTYEKNIEGIATP
+305 NNFTYAKNEEGIASFG
-320 AAVET
+320 AVET
-325 KVRGYEALIYKQVE
+325 AVRRFDALVYKQVE
-339 STNDHFI
+339 STRDYYKQYKQ
-346 AFKKSGG
+346 AARTGG
-353 IFNDKKLNY
+353 DTRMSH
-362 IEFSEQVGDAMRN
+362 IEFSEAVGDAMRN
-375 GDRHAIPE
+375 GDQHAIPQV
-383 IAEAARSIRPI
+383 AEAARAIRPI
-394 VESTR
+394 VEQTKNN
-399 DIMIELGILDKNVK
+399 MVELGILREGVK
-413 VSTAESYFPRIY
+413 VTTAESYFPRIY

-430 ISDRTKFKKILA
+430 LSDRSEFKKVIA
-442 DYLEETNQI
+442 DWLGETNQI

-477 DKLGAEIREAES
+477 EKLGAEIREAES

-515 DELNTLKGL
+515 DELSALRGL

-532 KRQSQLERKLS
+532 KRQAQLERKLS
-543 AIDSAEQTLPKLQ
+543 AIDSAEQSLPKLQ

-571 HARLSRHA
+571 YARLSRHA

-597 PMDREGLEA
+597 PMAREELEA

-613 KIIGAPSGIVSR
+613 KIIGAPAGIVPG

-675 LTKQFGRVDMADQI
+675 LTKRFGRVDMDGQI
-689 KAITDDYSRMISE
+689 KAITEDYNRLISE
-702 FRHPKRESIEK
+702 AATPKE
-713 KLASAKFDKDKAK
+713 
-726 FAKQLDKISK
+726 
-736 EESKS
+736 

-765 TYGAPKDPASFFV
+765 TYGAPKDPSSFFV
-778 RAGRVARHVNF
+778 RAGCVARHVNF
-789 LRLLGGMTLSSL
+789 LRLLGGMTISSL

-815 SLKPLGKM
+815 ALKPLGKM
-823 LTNIS
+823 MTDIS
-828 AMRIAKA
+828 KMRIAKA

-844 EYVLS
+844 EYALS
-849 SRSKAFADL
+849 SRSKVIADL
-858 SDPYSRRSFLERGL
+858 NDPYSRRSFLERGL
-872 TWSSQKFGNLTLMNQ
+872 EWSSQKFGNFTLMNQ
-887 YTDVMKMWTGLITQS
+887 YTDTMKMWSGLITQS
-902 KVLNAAK
+902 KVLNAAN
-909 AVAGGKKLSKKEITK
+909 AIAGGKKLSKKEITK

-929 IDESMLHRIAEQYSR
+929 IDESMLHRIADQYSR

-963 VVREAFQSAILKDV
+963 VVREVFQSAILKDV

-1034 VGLGALV
+1034 VGLGSLV
-1041 YVLKSMLAG
+1041 YVLKSMMAG
-1050 RDINTEPANLVKEGL
+1050 REINTDPANLVKEGL

-1083 LSGGTYGMSALFGA
+1083 LSGGTYGMSAMFGG

-1131 NGEFGDREVRSSRKL
+1131 NGEFDDREVRSVRKL
-1146 LPFQNLLYLAPLL
+1146 LPFQNLFYLAPLL
-1159 NQVEDQLK
+1159 NQVEERMK

>member
-1 MPVYEYSD
+1 MPIYEMEPERILSADVSAMQQPEPVYG
-9 SDNNFFSA
+9 DN
-17 ETTDIQRPEP
+17 
-27 KFGDEKLPTWTEAL
+27 EKPSWYAPL
-41 NPFSENKVLSDV
+41 NPLDDSNETKRL
-53 RDASFRTDN
+53 RDAAFRIDN
-62 TLGSY
+62 SVGS
-67 LAFTSFNHFE
+67 LIATIPFNQFE
-77 DVEGYNPFENEDELS
+77 AVEGYNPFEDDNTLA
-92 GYEGYAD
+92 GYEDYAD
-99 KFIHSG
+99 AFIHSQ
-105 SPQETIAIKERINR
+105 SPLETSAIKQRIDHQ
-119 EIQDRKLNTEAGGA
+119 IQDRTLLAEAGGA
-133 GIITS
+133 GFTS
-138 GIMSLLDPVNWAAM
+138 SLAMGVIDPINVAATFIPGG
-152 SLPFGTMV
+152 LAV
-160 RGGSIASTAGKFALA
+160 RGGSVARTAGTLALS
-175 NAAGGTITEAVLSST
+175 NAAAGVLSETALSAT
-190 QQTRTVE
+190 QETRTLT
-197 ESLFNIGAD
+197 ESALNVAFD
-206 AVIGGILGSAAQ
+206 ATLGGVMGSAIQ

-224 KLGDSFKND
+224 ALAAKLRND
-233 LLGEQQIQPQNI
+233 VIGEQQTQPQNI

-257 AEVFDTTLEQEAMRG
+257 AEVFDTTLEQEAIKG
-272 PSFINKTTSV
+272 PSFVNRTMNV
-282 SPTGRLGQSPSKASR
+282 SPVGRVAQSPSKIAR
-297 QYNQQLAE
+297 QVNQQLAE
-305 NNFTYEKNIEGIATP
+305 NNFTYAKNEEGIASFG
-320 AAVET
+320 AVET
-325 KVRGYEALIYKQVE
+325 AVRRFDALVYKQVE
-339 STNDHFI
+339 STRDYYKQYKQ
-346 AFKKSGG
+346 AARTGG
-353 IFNDKKLNY
+353 DTRMSH
-362 IEFSEQVGDAMRN
+362 IEFSEAVGDAMRN
-375 GDRHAIPE
+375 GDQHAIPQV
-383 IAEAARSIRPI
+383 AEAARAIRPI
-394 VESTR
+394 VEQTKNH
-399 DIMIELGILDKNVK
+399 MVELGILREGVK
-413 VSTAESYFPRIY
+413 VTTAESYFPRIY

-430 ISDRTKFKKILA
+430 LSDRSEFKKVIA
-442 DYLEETNQI
+442 DWLGETNQI

-477 DKLGAEIREAES
+477 EKLGAEIREAES

-508 GEKQAVA
+508 GEKQAVT
-515 DELNTLKGL
+515 DELSALKGL
-524 DKQTKKQA
+524 EKQTKKQA
-532 KRQSQLERKLS
+532 KRQAQLERKLS
-543 AIDSAEQTLPKLQ
+543 AIDSAEQTLSKLQ

-571 HARLSRHA
+571 HAKLTRHA

-606 AADDIIN
+606 TADDIIN
-613 KIIGAPSGIVSR
+613 KIIGAPAGIVPG

-675 LTKQFGRVDMADQI
+675 LTKRFGRVDMDGQI
-689 KAITDDYSRMISE
+689 KAITEDYNRLISE
-702 FRHPKRESIEK
+702 AATPKE
-713 KLASAKFDKDKAK
+713 
-726 FAKQLDKISK
+726 
-736 EESKS
+736 

-747 RRDAD
+747 RREAD

-789 LRLLGGMTLSSL
+789 LRLLGGMTISSL

-815 SLKPLGKM
+815 ALKPLGKM
-823 LTNIS
+823 MTDIS
-828 AMRIAKA
+828 KMRIAKA

-844 EYVLS
+844 EYALS
-849 SRSKAFADL
+849 SRSKVTADL
-858 SDPYSRRSFLERGL
+858 NDPYSRRSFLERGL
-872 TWSSQKFGNLTLMNQ
+872 EWSSQKFGNFTLMNQ
-887 YTDVMKMWTGLITQS
+887 YTDTMKMWSGLITQS
-902 KVLNAAK
+902 KVLNAAN

-929 IDESMLHRIAEQYSR
+929 IDESMLHRIADQYSR

-1034 VGLGALV
+1034 VGLGSLV
-1041 YVLKSMLAG
+1041 YVLKSMMAG
-1050 RDINTEPANLVKEGL
+1050 REINTDPANLVKEGL

-1083 LSGGTYGMSALFGA
+1083 LSGGTYGMSAMFGG

-1131 NGEFGDREVRSSRKL
+1131 NGEFDDREVRSVRKL
-1146 LPFQNLLYLAPLL
+1146 LPFQNLFYLAPLL

>member
-1 MPVYEYSD
+1 MPIYEMEPERILSADVNAMQQPEPVYG
-9 SDNNFFSA
+9 DN
-17 ETTDIQRPEP
+17 
-27 KFGDEKLPTWTEAL
+27 EKPSWYAPL
-41 NPFSENKVLSDV
+41 NPLDDSNETKRL
-53 RDASFRTDN
+53 RDAAFRIDN
-62 TLGSY
+62 SVGS
-67 LAFTSFNHFE
+67 LIATIPFNQFE
-77 DVEGYNPFENEDELS
+77 AVEGYNPFKDDNTLA
-92 GYEGYAD
+92 GYEDYAD
-99 KFIHSG
+99 AFIHSQ
-105 SPQETIAIKERINR
+105 SPLETSAIKQRIDR
-119 EIQDRKLNTEAGGA
+119 QIQDRKLLTEAGGA
-133 GIITS
+133 GFTS
-138 GIMSLLDPVNWAAM
+138 SLAMGVIDPINVAATFIPGG
-152 SLPFGTMV
+152 LAV
-160 RGGSIASTAGKFALA
+160 RGGSVARTAGTLALS
-175 NAAGGTITEAVLSST
+175 NAGAGVLSETALSAT
-190 QQTRTVE
+190 QETRTLT
-197 ESLFNIGAD
+197 ESALNVAFD
-206 AVIGGILGSAAQ
+206 ATLGGVMGSAIQ

-224 KLGDSFKND
+224 ALASKFRND
-233 LLGEQQIQPQNI
+233 VIGEQQTQPQNI

-257 AEVFDTTLEQEAMRG
+257 AEVFDTTLEQEAIKG
-272 PSFINKTTSV
+272 PSFVNRTMNV
-282 SPTGRLGQSPSKASR
+282 SPVGRVAQSPSKIAR
-297 QYNQQLAE
+297 QVNQQLAE
-305 NNFTYEKNIEGIATP
+305 NNFTYAKNEEGIASFG
-320 AAVET
+320 AVET
-325 KVRGYEALIYKQVE
+325 AVRRFDALVYKQVE
-339 STNDHFI
+339 STRDYYKQYKQ
-346 AFKKSGG
+346 AARTGG
-353 IFNDKKLNY
+353 DTRMSH
-362 IEFSEQVGDAMRN
+362 IEFSEAVGDAMRN
-375 GDRHAIPE
+375 GDQHAVPQV
-383 IAEAARSIRPI
+383 AEAARAIRPI
-394 VESTR
+394 VEQTKNH
-399 DIMIELGILDKNVK
+399 MVELGILREGVK
-413 VSTAESYFPRIY
+413 VTTAESYFPRIY

-430 ISDRTKFKKILA
+430 LSDRSEFKKVIA
-442 DYLEETNQI
+442 DWLGETNQI

-477 DKLGAEIREAES
+477 EKLGAEIREAES

-515 DELNTLKGL
+515 DELSALRRL

-532 KRQSQLERKLS
+532 KRQAQLERKLS

-597 PMDREGLEA
+597 PMAREELEA

-613 KIIGAPSGIVSR
+613 KIIGAPAGIVPG

-675 LTKQFGRVDMADQI
+675 LTKRFGRVDMDGQI
-689 KAITDDYSRMISE
+689 KAITEDYNRLISE
-702 FRHPKRESIEK
+702 
-713 KLASAKFDKDKAK
+713 AATAK
-726 FAKQLDKISK
+726 
-736 EESKS
+736 E

-789 LRLLGGMTLSSL
+789 LRLLGGMTISSL

-815 SLKPLGKM
+815 ALKPLGKM
-823 LTNIS
+823 MTDIS
-828 AMRIAKA
+828 KMRIAKA

-844 EYVLS
+844 EYALS
-849 SRSKAFADL
+849 SRSKVIADL
-858 SDPYSRRSFLERGL
+858 NDPYSRRSFLERGL
-872 TWSSQKFGNLTLMNQ
+872 EWSSQKFGNFTLMNQ
-887 YTDVMKMWTGLITQS
+887 YTDTMKMWSGLITQS

-929 IDESMLHRIAEQYSR
+929 IDESMLHRIADQYSR

-951 LLTGHSHLWDDR
+951 LLTGHSHMWDDR

-1034 VGLGALV
+1034 VGLGSLV
-1041 YVLKSMLAG
+1041 YVLKSMMAG
-1050 RDINTEPANLVKEGL
+1050 REINTDPANLVKEGL

-1083 LSGGTYGMSALFGA
+1083 LSGGTYGMSAMFGG

-1131 NGEFGDREVRSSRKL
+1131 NGEFDDREVRSVRKL
-1146 LPFQNLLYLAPLL
+1146 LPFQNLFYLAPLL
-1159 NQVEDQLK
+1159 NQVEEQMK

>member
-1 MPVYEYSD
+1 M
-9 SDNNFFSA
+9 
-17 ETTDIQRPEP
+17 
-27 KFGDEKLPTWTEAL
+27 
-41 NPFSENKVLSDV
+41 
-53 RDASFRTDN
+53 
-62 TLGSY
+62 
-67 LAFTSFNHFE
+67 
-77 DVEGYNPFENEDELS
+77 
-92 GYEGYAD
+92 
-99 KFIHSG
+99 
-105 SPQETIAIKERINR
+105 
-119 EIQDRKLNTEAGGA
+119 
-133 GIITS
+133 
-138 GIMSLLDPVNWAAM
+138 
-152 SLPFGTMV
+152 
-160 RGGSIASTAGKFALA
+160 
-175 NAAGGTITEAVLSST
+175 SST

-206 AVIGGILGSAAQ
+206 AIIGGILGSAAQ

-224 KLGDSFKND
+224 ELAAKFRND
-233 LLGEQQIQPQNI
+233 VIGEQQTQQQNI

-257 AEVFDTTLEQEAMRG
+257 AEVFDTTLEQEAIKG
-272 PSFINKTTSV
+272 PSFVNRTMNV
-282 SPTGRLGQSPSKASR
+282 SPVGRVAQSPSKIAR
-297 QYNQQLAE
+297 QVNQQLAE
-305 NNFTYEKNIEGIATP
+305 NNFTYAKNEQGIASFG
-320 AAVET
+320 AVET
-325 KVRGYEALIYKQVE
+325 AVRRFDALIYKQVE
-339 STNDHFI
+339 STRDHYI
-346 AFKKSGG
+346 KYKQSARTGG
-353 IFNDKKLNY
+353 DTHMSH
-362 IEFSEQVGDAMRN
+362 IEFSEAVGDAMRN
-375 GDRHAIPE
+375 GDQHAIPQV
-383 IAEAARSIRPI
+383 AEAARAIRPI
-394 VESTR
+394 VEQTKNH
-399 DIMIELGILDKNVK
+399 MVELGILREGVK
-413 VSTAESYFPRIY
+413 VTTAESYFPRIY

-430 ISDRTKFKKILA
+430 LSDRSEFKKVIA
-442 DYLEETNQI
+442 DWLGETNQI

-477 DKLGAEIREAES
+477 EKLGAEIREAER

-515 DELNTLKGL
+515 DELSALRGL

-532 KRQSQLERKLS
+532 KRQAQLERKLS

-586 RRRQAAMRRME
+586 RRRQAAIRRME
-597 PMDREGLEA
+597 PMAREELEA

-613 KIIGAPSGIVSR
+613 KIIGAPAGIVPG

-675 LTKQFGRVDMADQI
+675 LTKRFGRVDMDGQI
-689 KAITDDYSRMISE
+689 KAITEDYNRLISE
-702 FRHPKRESIEK
+702 AATPKE
-713 KLASAKFDKDKAK
+713 
-726 FAKQLDKISK
+726 
-736 EESKS
+736 

-765 TYGAPKDPASFFV
+765 TYGAPKDPSSFFI

-789 LRLLGGMTLSSL
+789 LRLLGGMTISSL
-801 PDMARPIMQHGLRS
+801 PDIARPIMQHGLRS

-823 LTNIS
+823 MTDIS
-828 AMRIAKA
+828 KMRIAKA

-844 EYVLS
+844 EYALS
-849 SRSKAFADL
+849 SRSKVIADL
-858 SDPYSRRSFLERGL
+858 NDPYSRRSFLERGL
-872 TWSSQKFGNLTLMNQ
+872 EWSSQKFGNFTLMNQ
-887 YTDVMKMWTGLITQS
+887 YTDTMKMWSGLITQS
-902 KVLNAAK
+902 KVLNAAN

-951 LLTGHSHLWDDR
+951 LLTGHSHMWDDR
-963 VVREAFQSAILKDV
+963 VVREAFQNAVLKDV

-1050 RDINTEPANLVKEGL
+1050 RDINTDPANLVKEGL

-1083 LSGGTYGMSALFGA
+1083 LSGGTYGMSALFGG

-1131 NGEFGDREVRSSRKL
+1131 NGEFDDREVRSSRKL
-1146 LPFQNLLYLAPLL
+1146 LPFQNLPYLSPLL
-1159 NQVEDQLK
+1159 NKVEEQLK